1 MDIKGDW
8 KKRAVCG
15 LMVLA
20 MALSLLPTS
29 ILAADTR
36 SVTDNAIK
44 NGSFEQ
50 PVFDDKPSPQWPANQ
65 VPDWHTTASDH
76 LIEFGSK
83 RNGKNAPQLTGNN
96 KEIPDGKQFAELNA
110 DEESTLYQYA
120 TTVGGNV
127 YEWGL
132 SHRGRSGIDQMAVI
146 IGPKQSQIDPATGER
161 IDVDPAKPSKDGK
174 DGRDQFMRMTDWVSQ
189 HESNLKVDIP
199 PTGCTQKITVY
210 SKKFAAKGEFQNDIG
225 DAFSASPSDVYTE
238 KWNVWIIGTNNNAWD
253 NYGTNSSAYA
263 AGKLS
268 YSCRYAVPDGQTE
281 TVFAFCSYSAAGGN
295 TCGNL
300 IDNIHFSLYQTITA
314 AATAGGSGYIIV
326 PTGDKGS
333 EYYEIGSSMSE
344 LVVANGSPITVKVVK
359 PQDSNVQFVGAYVT
373 RQTAKGLEQVFIPV
387 TDKEEWGEEGDTY
400 TYEHRVE
407 EPADI
412 VLVFIKSPTVMYDAN
427 GGQEYVY
434 EPGATEPKN
443 TVSFAEDTGR
453 TKYTSHAAQAPAGC
467 EDTWQFQ
474 GWLLARS
481 KTLLPAEHTVT
492 YDKATDTLTFTDN
505 GSERGSAEGGATLI
519 AQWKW
524 RQRFVTAS
532 RVKDENGKVSADF
545 RENTDCGTV
554 EIVGNEGE
562 SVANNLAAKDYFAS
576 ASERVTVTA
585 TAKAG
590 YEFIG
595 WYQQVD
601 GEKYDLVSSEPTHSY
616 NVSREGVQTIYARF
630 APTHTVTYQWAS
642 VDAGKCP
649 QNTPDPPSP
658 GTVIDGGTYY
668 ISKDFIKDK
677 TTIDGTVK
685 KDGRTVPGK
694 WIFTGWHDGEEDGS
708 SGTGSDIVIQET
720 ELIKV
725 TGDRTLTGFWTFEPE
740 AEHSLSY
747 QFADSGSWSPSGS
760 FAHTEEHYRG
770 ESVTAKA
777 EPDRNQTTDGEDVLA
792 TDNVTLYGDW
802 SFKGWQ
808 RSDTKDKDI
817 VAAGDGFDMPGN
829 DLTLTGQW
837 EFTPYTYT
845 VVYDTG
851 DGKPIRDPKYASYDY
866 AALLGSSKS
875 GLNAPSTG
883 IPFGASIELMG
894 LPAGTEI
901 QNDKYFA
908 GWSLVKPTS
917 DNLDT
922 IQTQGP
928 GDSVGYRKLGITE
941 NGQEVKLYA
950 VYKNKDVATVDFAV
964 NDSNWGDVNPKSGSF
979 TVQNGKV
986 DNKTVS
992 SEATPREGYHFVG
1005 WYEKSDDGKLEP
1017 VNGSAINGTT
1027 LTVTA
1032 AMMQAKLKPLAES
1045 RGENRTPV
1053 LEVRYI
1059 AVFARDS
1066 FTVKFDGN
1074 GDDKEATMKPQ
1085 TFPAPDSEEQLT
1097 TLRKNEFKRPG
1108 YVFTGWAEYPTR
1120 EVGQEERIYA
1130 DEAPFAE
1137 VTIYQGNKIVDGG
1150 TITLYAQWKKLPDV
1164 TILYT
1169 PDPTS
1174 LGTVKLNGAAA
1185 EENDTITVQEGTVY
1199 ESLNPETG
1207 VAQGATAVPG
1217 EGSVFVG
1224 WYDAQDTER
1233 SHPLTVSSTTYTP
1246 KKDSSGRYQEGSYVA
1261 LFRLKQYVLRY
1272 DANATDAVGTMKDQT
1287 FPHGEAYPLK
1297 ECAFSREGYRFVGW
1311 ATESTGKVKYED
1323 QESIKL
1329 EEKFPNLKDDND
1341 EVTLYAV
1348 WEEQSV
1354 TLSYEPND
1362 AELGSVSSALETV
1375 VAVTGTAKG
1384 STAQPKSGAK
1394 FDGWYSADGTLLSK
1408 ELTFV
1413 PTKGAGTVWQGTTY
1427 YAHFSAKRS
1436 PSTPSTPAK
1445 PDETKPTLA
1454 PIPEML
1460 NGEDHYAYLLGYED
1474 GTVRPNG
1481 SISRAEVATVLFRLL
1496 KDDVRMQNLTKDN
1509 AYSDVPDTA
1518 WYAAAVSTLSKMGV
1532 ISGYPDGTF
1541 RPNAPIT
1548 RAEFAAMIARFDE
1561 TAKSADTP
1569 FTDISGHWAENA
1581 IGKAYGNGWVEGS
1594 SKTVFCPESN
1604 LTRAETATL
1613 LNRVLHRLPE
1623 KESDLLANQIVWP
1636 DNPETFWGY
1645 LAIQEATNS
1654 HEYER
1659 KADGVHETQTA
1670 KRENRDWSKE
1680 FEQ

>member
-44 NGSFEQ
+44 NGSFEE
-50 PVFDDKPSPQWPANQ
+50 PAFHDKNSPQWPANN
-65 VPDWHTTASDH
+65 VPDWDTTASDK
-76 LIEFGSK
+76 LIEFGSTRK
-83 RNGKNAPQLTGNN
+83 TGKVPHIWGNPD
-96 KEIPDGKQFAELNA
+96 IPDGDQFAELNA

-120 TTVGGNV
+120 ETVGGNV

-132 SHRGRSGIDQMAVI
+132 SHRGRDGVDQMAVI
-146 IGPKQSQIDPATGER
+146 IGPKQAF
-161 IDVDPAKPSKDGK
+161 DPAKPSADGK
-174 DGRDQFMRMTDWVSQ
+174 DQFMRMTDWVKS
-189 HESNLKVDIP
+189 HAEKLGVKIP
-199 PTGCTQKITVY
+199 VTGCTQKITVY
-210 SKKFAAKGEFQNDIG
+210 SKKFAKNGRFQNDIG
-225 DAFSASPSDVYTE
+225 DAFSASPFGVYTE
-238 KWNVWIIGTNNNAWD
+238 KWNVWIIGTNNNAWG
-253 NYGTNSSAYA
+253 NYGTKSPDYA
-263 AGKLS
+263 AGKLA

-314 AATAGGSGYIIV
+314 AATAGGSGFIGV

-344 LVVANGSPITVKVVK
+344 LVVANGSTITVKAVE
-359 PQDSNVQFVGAYVT
+359 PESDDVQFVGAYVT
-373 RQTAKGLEQVFIPV
+373 RQTQNGLKKEFIPA
-387 TDKEEWGEEGDTY
+387 TSPSWDKVDRTY
-400 TYEHRVE
+400 TYVHPVE

-412 VLVFIKSPTVMYDAN
+412 VLVFVKKPMVIYEAN
-427 GGQEYVY
+427 GGDQYTH
-434 EPGATEPKN
+434 GDNGTNA
-443 TVSFAEDTGR
+443 VSFAQQVSDDGR
-453 TKYTSHAAQAPAGC
+453 KTERLPYESQEATTKTKDGWRF
-467 EDTWQFQ
+467 D
-474 GWLLARS
+474 GWLLAR
-481 KTLLPAEHTVT
+481 KEKVLPAVHTVK
-492 YDKATDTLTFTDN
+492 YDTASETFTFTAADGTN
-505 GSERGSAEGGATLI
+505 EKLHSGGATLI

-532 RVKDENGKVSADF
+532 RVKENGKVSADF

-554 EIVGNEGE
+554 DIVDHVGE
-562 SVANNLAAKDYFAS
+562 SVANNPAAKDYFAS

-585 TAKAG
+585 TAMAG

-601 GEKYDLVSSEPTHSY
+601 GKKYELVSSEPTHSY

-630 APTHTVTYQWAS
+630 APTHTVTYRWTTEE
-642 VDAGKCP
+642 GKCP
-649 QNTPDPPSP
+649 PEEQLDANKISLPEA
-658 GTVIDGGTYY
+658 GTVIAGGTYY
-668 ISKDFIKDK
+668 ISKDLEIGK
-677 TTIDGTVK
+677 TIDGTVTK
-685 KDGRTVPGK
+685 GDRTVPGK
-694 WIFTGWHDGEEDGS
+694 WVFTGWHDGS
-708 SGTGSDIVIQET
+708 SDIVIQET
-720 ELIKV
+720 ELINV
-725 TGDRTLTGFWTFEPE
+725 TEDRTLTGFWTFIPE
-740 AEHSLSY
+740 KEHTLTY
-747 QFADSGSWSPSGS
+747 QFADSTRWSPSGS

-777 EPDRNQTTDGEDVLA
+777 EPAHNRTKDEKGNPIDVL
-792 TDNVTLYGDW
+792 VTGNDVVLYGKW
-802 SFKGWQ
+802 SFDGWK
-808 RSDTKDKDI
+808 RSDNEGDNEGI
-817 VAAGDGFDMPGN
+817 VAAGNRFNMPGN
-829 DLTLTGQW
+829 DLKLTGQW

-845 VVYDTG
+845 VVYDLGNGTKV
-851 DGKPIRDPKYASYDY
+851 DDPNNKNYNYSK
-866 AALLGSSKS
+866 LLGSDKS
-875 GLNAPSTG
+875 GINPLSTGIG
-883 IPFGASIELMG
+883 IPFGASIELME

-901 QNDKYFA
+901 PDDKYFA

-922 IQTQGP
+922 IQTQDP

-964 NDSNWGDVNPKSGSF
+964 NDSNWGDVDPKSGSF
-979 TVQNGKV
+979 TVQNGIV
-986 DNKTVS
+986 DNKTVF

-1005 WYEKSDDGKLEP
+1005 WYEKGAQTP
-1017 VNGSAINGTT
+1017 VSTNAT
-1027 LTVTA
+1027 LTVTSD
-1032 AMMQAKLKPLAES
+1032 MMQKKLPLTGS
-1045 RGENRTPV
+1045 GEENGTPPV
-1053 LEVRYI
+1053 LVVHYV

-1097 TLRKNEFKRPG
+1097 TLRKNAFTRPG

-1120 EVGQEERIYA
+1120 GEGQGRSYD
-1130 DEAPFAE
+1130 DEASFAE
-1137 VTIYQGNKIVDGG
+1137 VTLYRGEQIKDRD
-1150 TITLYAQWKKLPDV
+1150 TITLYAQWERLPDV
-1164 TILYT
+1164 TIFYT
-1169 PDPTS
+1169 PEPTS
-1174 LGTVKLNGAAA
+1174 LGTVKLNGTAAK
-1185 EENDTITVQEGTVY
+1185 ENDTITVQEGTVY

-1207 VAQGATAVPG
+1207 EVQGATAVPG

-1233 SHPLTVSSTTYTP
+1233 SHPLTDGSTTYTP
-1246 KKDSSGRYQEGSYVA
+1246 EKEDSSGRYQKGSYVA
-1261 LFRLKQYVLRY
+1261 LFRLKQYVLHY
-1272 DANATDAVGTMKDQT
+1272 DANAADAVGTMKDQT

-1297 ECAFSREGYRFVGW
+1297 ECAFSREGYRFEGW
-1311 ATESTGKVKYED
+1311 ATEQKGKVKYED
-1323 QESIKL
+1323 QTNIKL
-1329 EEKFPNLKDDND
+1329 DEKFPNLTNDND

-1348 WEEQSV
+1348 WEEQRV

-1375 VAVTGTAKG
+1375 AAVKGTAKG
-1384 STAQPKSGAK
+1384 STAQPKSGAR
-1394 FDGWYSADGTLLSK
+1394 FDGWYSTDGTFLSK

-1413 PTKGAGTVWQGTTY
+1413 PTKKDGAVWQGTTY

-1623 KESDLLANQIVWP
+1623 KESDLLANQIAWP

>member
-8 KKRAVCG
+8 KKRAVSG

-44 NGSFEQ
+44 NGSFEE
-50 PVFDDKPSPQWPANQ
+50 PAFHDKNSPQWPANN
-65 VPDWHTTASDH
+65 VPDWDTTASDK
-76 LIEFGSK
+76 LIEFGSR
-83 RNGKNAPQLTGNN
+83 RNGKDAPQLTGVD
-96 KEIPDGKQFAELNA
+96 KTIPDGSQFAELNA

-132 SHRGRSGIDQMAVI
+132 SHRGREGVDRMAVI
-146 IGPKQSQIDPATGER
+146 IGPKQN
-161 IDVDPAKPSKDGK
+161 VDPAKPSKDGK
-174 DGRDQFMRMTDWVSQ
+174 DGRDQFMRMTDWVRQ
-189 HESNLKVDIP
+189 HASNMADM
-199 PTGCTQKITVY
+199 GCTQKITVY
-210 SKKFAAKGEFQNDIG
+210 SKKFAKNGGFENDIG

-238 KWNVWIIGTNNNAWD
+238 KWNVWIIGTSNTAWG
-253 NYGTNSSAYA
+253 NYGTKSSAYA
-263 AGKLS
+263 AGNLA
-268 YSCRYAVPDGQTE
+268 YSCRYAVPDGQTK
-281 TVFAFCSYSAAGGN
+281 TVFAFCSYSATGGS

-300 IDNIHFSLYQTITA
+300 IDNIHFRLYQTITA
-314 AATAGGSGYIIV
+314 AATAGGSGYIGV
-326 PTGDKGS
+326 PTGNESVLYKINDK
-333 EYYEIGSSMSE
+333 MRE
-344 LVVANGSPITVKVVK
+344 LVVADGSTITVQAVE
-359 PQDSNVQFVGAYVT
+359 PESGDVQFVGAYVT
-373 RQTAKGLEQVFIPV
+373 RWTQSGLVKEFIPA
-387 TDKEEWGEEGDTY
+387 ERWEPAGRTY
-400 TYEHRVE
+400 TYVHPVK

-412 VLVFIKSPTVMYDAN
+412 VLVFVKKPMVIYEAN
-427 GGQEYVY
+427 GGNQYTH
-434 EPGATEPKN
+434 GDNGTNA
-443 TVSFAEDTGR
+443 VSFAQQSGSDGTLTPRGP
-453 TKYTSHAAQAPAGC
+453 YTAQAAETKKDGWRF
-467 EDTWQFQ
+467 D
-474 GWLLARS
+474 GWLLPR
-481 KTLLPAEHTVT
+481 KDKVLPAVHTVS
-492 YDKATDTLTFTDN
+492 YDAERETFTFAAN
-505 GSERGSAEGGATLI
+505 GETTELESVGATLI
-519 AQWKW
+519 AQWRW

-554 EIVGNEGE
+554 EIVGNVGE
-562 SVANNLAAKDYFAS
+562 SVANNPAAKDYFAS

-585 TAKAG
+585 AANAG

-601 GEKYDLVSSEPTHSY
+601 GNKYELVSSKPTHSY

-630 APTHTVTYQWAS
+630 APTHTVRYWWTK
-642 VDAGKCP
+642 DIGKCP
-649 QNTPDPPSP
+649 PEELLDANNISRPKD

-668 ISKDFIKDK
+668 ISKDLKIGK
-677 TTIDGTVK
+677 TIDGTVR

-694 WIFTGWHDGEEDGS
+694 WVFTGWRDENK
-708 SGTGSDIVIQET
+708 DIREM
-720 ELIKV
+720 ELINV
-725 TGDRTLTGFWTFEPE
+725 TADRVLTGYWTFEPE

-747 QFADSGSWSPSGS
+747 QFADKNRWSPSGS
-760 FAHTEEHYRG
+760 FELTENYYRG
-770 ESVTAKA
+770 ESVTAQA
-777 EPDRNQTTDGEDVLA
+777 EPDRNQAKDEEGNPIDVLA
-792 TDNVTLYGDW
+792 TDKVTLYGDW
-802 SFKGWQ
+802 LFKGWQ
-808 RSDTKDKDI
+808 RSDKEDNAKDAMISTKE
-817 VAAGDGFDMPGN
+817 VFSMPGN

-851 DGKPIRDPKYASYDY
+851 DGKPISDPKYASYDY

-875 GLNAPSTG
+875 GLNAPTG
-883 IPFGASIELMG
+883 IPFGASIELME
-894 LPAGTEI
+894 LPAETKI
-901 QNDKYFA
+901 PDDKYFA
-908 GWSLVKPTS
+908 GWSRMNPEDKTDEEINALPTQS
-917 DNLDT
+917 
-922 IQTQGP
+922 P
-928 GDSVGYRKLGITE
+928 GIFVNDRDFEVGNSGEQVT
-941 NGQEVKLYA
+941 LYA
-950 VYKNKDVATVDFAV
+950 IYKTYDVATVEFDAETGGSV
-964 NDSNWGDVNPKSGSF
+964 TSRSGSF
-979 TVQNGKV
+979 KV
-986 DNKTVS
+986 KDGDVLQEQRVS
-992 SEATPREGYHFVG
+992 STATPREGYHFVG
-1005 WYEKSDDGKLEP
+1005 WYEKEAQGGLSLVSK
-1017 VNGSAINGTT
+1017 NAM
-1027 LTVTA
+1027 LTVTSD
-1032 AMMQAKLKPLAES
+1032 MMQEKQ
-1045 RGENRTPV
+1045 ENGTPV
-1053 LEVRYI
+1053 LVVHYV

-1074 GDDKEATMKPQ
+1074 GDDVTGEMLPQ
-1085 TFPAPDSEEQLT
+1085 TFHDPDSEDQPT

-1108 YVFTGWAEYPTR
+1108 YVFTGWVEYRTR
-1120 EVGQEERIYA
+1120 EEGQEERIYA

-1137 VTIYQGNKIVDGG
+1137 VTIYQGKQIKDGG
-1150 TITLYAQWKKLPDV
+1150 SITLYAQWEKLADV
-1164 TILYT
+1164 TIFYT
-1169 PDPTS
+1169 PEPTS
-1174 LGTVKLNGAAA
+1174 LGTVKLNGTAAK
-1185 EENDTITVQEGTVY
+1185 ENDTITVQEGTVY
-1199 ESLNPETG
+1199 EQLNPETG
-1207 VAQGATAVPG
+1207 EVQGATAVPG

-1224 WYDAQDTER
+1224 WYDARDTER
-1233 SHPLTVSSTTYTP
+1233 SNLLIDSTTYTP
-1246 KKDSSGRYQEGSYVA
+1246 EKDSGRYQEGSYVA
-1261 LFRLKQYVLRY
+1261 LFRLKQYVLHY
-1272 DANATDAVGTMKDQT
+1272 NANAADAVGTMKDQT

-1297 ECAFSREGYRFVGW
+1297 ECAFRREGYRFVGW
-1311 ATESTGKVKYED
+1311 ATEQKGEVKYED
-1323 QESIKL
+1323 QKSIKL
-1329 EEKFPNLKDDND
+1329 DEEFSNLKDDND
-1341 EVTLYAV
+1341 EVYLYAV
-1348 WEEQSV
+1348 WQEQRV

-1362 AELGSVSSALETV
+1362 AELGSVSSASETV
-1375 VAVTGTAKG
+1375 AAVTDTAKG
-1384 STAQPKSGAK
+1384 STAQAKSGAR
-1394 FDGWYSADGTLLSK
+1394 FDGWYSTDGTFLSK

-1413 PTKGAGTVWQGTTY
+1413 PTKKDGAVWQGTTY

-1509 AYSDVPDTA
+1509 AYSDVSDTA

-1623 KESDLLANQIVWP
+1623 KESDLLANQIAWP

-1659 KADGVHETQTA
+1659 KADGVHETQTV

>member
-76 LIEFGSK
+76 LIEFGSS
-83 RNGKNAPQLTGNN
+83 RNGNDAPQLTGYD
-96 KEIPDGKQFAELNA
+96 KTIPDGHQFAELNA

-132 SHRGRSGIDQMAVI
+132 SHRGREGDDHMALI
-146 IGPKQSQIDPATGER
+146 IGPKQDE
-161 IDVDPAKPSKDGK
+161 KPDKPNKAGK
-174 DGRDQFMRMTDWVSQ
+174 DQFMRMTDWVKS
-189 HESNLKVDIP
+189 HAEKLGVNIP
-199 PTGCTQKITVY
+199 VTGCTQKITVY
-210 SKKFAAKGEFQNDIG
+210 SKKFAANGGFQNDIG

-238 KWNVWIIGTNNNAWD
+238 KWNVWIIGTSNTAWG
-253 NYGTNSSAYA
+253 NYGTKSPAYA
-263 AGKLS
+263 AGNLA

-281 TVFAFCSYSAAGGN
+281 TVFAFCSYSAA
-295 TCGNL
+295 TSDKTLGNL

-314 AATAGGSGYIIV
+314 AATAGGSGYIGV
-326 PTGDKGS
+326 STGDEGS

-344 LVVANGSPITVKVVK
+344 LVVANGSTIKVKAVK
-359 PQDSNVQFVGAYVT
+359 PKDSNVQFVGAYVT

-412 VLVFIKSPTVMYDAN
+412 VLVFVKKPMVIYEAN
-427 GGQEYVY
+427 GGEYTH
-434 EPGATEPKN
+434 GDNGTNA
-443 TVSFAEDTGR
+443 VSFAQQAGSDGTLTPR
-453 TKYTSHAAQAPAGC
+453 DPYTAQAATTTKDGWKF
-467 EDTWQFQ
+467 D
-474 GWLLARS
+474 GWLLPR
-481 KTLLPAEHTVT
+481 KHKVLPAVHTVS
-492 YDKATDTLTFTDN
+492 YDAESETFTFTAN
-505 GSERGSAEGGATLI
+505 GETTELESVGATLI

-554 EIVGNEGE
+554 EIVGNVGE
-562 SVANNLAAKDYFAS
+562 SVANNPAAKDYFAS

-585 TAKAG
+585 TANAG
-590 YEFIG
+590 YEFMG

-601 GEKYDLVSSEPTHSY
+601 GEYDLVSSKPTHSY
-616 NVSREGVQTIYARF
+616 TVSREGVQTIYARF
-630 APTHTVTYQWAS
+630 APTHTVTYRWAS

-649 QNTPDPPSP
+649 PNKPKLPSP

-677 TTIDGTVK
+677 TTIDGTVT

-694 WIFTGWHDGEEDGS
+694 WVFTGWHDGKEDGS
-708 SGTGSDIVIQET
+708 SGNDVDIVIRET

-725 TGDRTLTGFWTFEPE
+725 TGDRTLTGFWTFIPE
-740 AEHSLSY
+740 KEHTLTY
-747 QFADSGSWSPSGS
+747 QFADNTRWSPSGS
-760 FAHTEEHYRG
+760 FAQTEEHYRG
-770 ESVTAKA
+770 ESVKA
-777 EPDRNQTTDGEDVLA
+777 ASEPARNQTTDEEGNPIDVLA
-792 TDNVTLYGDW
+792 TGKVTLYGDW

-808 RSDTKDKDI
+808 RSDNDSTI
-817 VAAGDGFDMPGN
+817 AAGRGFNMPGN

-851 DGKPIRDPKYASYDY
+851 DGMPISDPKYASYDY
-866 AALLGSSKS
+866 AALLGSSKP
-875 GLNAPSTG
+875 GLNASSTDIG
-883 IPFGASIELMG
+883 IPFGASIKLME

-901 QNDKYFA
+901 PDDKYFA
-908 GWSLVKPTS
+908 GWSLVDPTNA
-917 DNLDT
+917 DLGT
-922 IQTQGP
+922 IETQDP
-928 GDSVGYRKLGITE
+928 GDSVGYRKLGITA
-941 NGQEVKLYA
+941 NKQVVTLYA

-964 NDSNWGDVNPKSGSF
+964 NDSNWGDVDTKGGSF

-986 DNKTVS
+986 DEKEVS
-992 SEATPREGYHFVG
+992 STATPRDGYHFVG
-1005 WYEKSDDGKLEP
+1005 WYEKSAQGRLSL
-1017 VNGSAINGTT
+1017 VNKDAK

-1032 AMMQAKLKPLAES
+1032 AMMQEKLNSLTEKL
-1045 RGENRTPV
+1045 V
-1053 LEVRYI
+1053 VHYV

-1066 FTVKFDGN
+1066 FTVKFDPNVALDAEGKSDVT
-1074 GDDKEATMKPQ
+1074 GEMPPQ
-1085 TFPAPDSEEQLT
+1085 TFHDPDSEEQPT

-1120 EVGQEERIYA
+1120 GEGQGRSYD
-1130 DEAPFAE
+1130 DEASFAE
-1137 VTIYQGNKIVDGG
+1137 VTIYQKKQINNGD
-1150 TITLYAQWKKLPDV
+1150 TITLYAQWERLPDV
-1164 TILYT
+1164 TIFYT
-1169 PDPTS
+1169 PEPTS
-1174 LGTVKLNGAAA
+1174 LGTVKLNGTAAK
-1185 EENDTITVQEGTVY
+1185 ENDTITVQEGTVY

-1207 VAQGATAVPG
+1207 EVQGATAVPG

-1233 SHPLTVSSTTYTP
+1233 SNLLTGSTAYTP
-1246 KKDSSGRYQEGSYVA
+1246 EKDLSGRYRDGSYVA
-1261 LFRLKQYVLRY
+1261 LFRLKQYVLHY
-1272 DANATDAVGTMKDQT
+1272 DANVTDAVGTMKDQT

-1311 ATESTGKVKYED
+1311 ATKPEGGEVKYED
-1323 QESIKL
+1323 QTNIKL
-1329 EEKFPNLKDDND
+1329 DEEFPNLTNDN
-1341 EVTLYAV
+1341 EGVTLYAV

-1362 AELGSVSSALETV
+1362 AELGSVSSASEP
-1375 VAVTGTAKG
+1375 VAAVKGTAKG
-1384 STAQPKSGAK
+1384 STAQPKSGAR
-1394 FDGWYSADGTLLSK
+1394 FDGWYSADGALLSK

-1413 PTKGAGTVWQGTTY
+1413 PTKKDGAVWQGTTY

-1509 AYSDVPDTA
+1509 AYSDVSDTA

>member
-8 KKRAVCG
+8 KKRAVSG
-15 LMVLA
+15 LMVLV

-50 PVFDDKPSPQWPANQ
+50 PAFHDKSSPQWDANN
-65 VPDWHTTASDH
+65 VPDWSTTASDQ
-76 LIEFGSK
+76 LIEFGSTRK
-83 RNGKNAPQLTGNN
+83 
-96 KEIPDGKQFAELNA
+96 DGTVPHIVGEPNLQDSGCQFAELNA

-120 TTVGGNV
+120 ETVGGNV

-132 SHRGRSGIDQMAVI
+132 SHRGRDGVDQMAVI
-146 IGPKQSQIDPATGER
+146 IGPKQDDDP
-161 IDVDPAKPSKDGK
+161 DKPSADGK
-174 DGRDQFMRMTDWVSQ
+174 DQFMRMTDWVRQ
-189 HESNLKVDIP
+189 HASEMGVTVYG
-199 PTGCTQKITVY
+199 TGCTQKITVY
-210 SKKFAAKGEFQNDIG
+210 SKKFAKKGGFQNDIG

-238 KWNVWIIGTNNNAWD
+238 KWNVWIIGTSNNAWG
-253 NYGTNSSAYA
+253 NYGTKSPAYA
-263 AGKLS
+263 AGNLA

-300 IDNIHFSLYQTITA
+300 IDNIHFRLYQTITA
-314 AATAGGSGYIIV
+314 AATAGGSGYIGV
-326 PTGDKGS
+326 STGDEDESVLYK
-333 EYYEIGSSMSE
+333 IDDKMRE
-344 LVVANGSPITVKVVK
+344 LVVADGSTITVQAVE
-359 PQDSNVQFVGAYVT
+359 PDNDVQFVGAYVT
-373 RQTAKGLEQVFIPV
+373 RQTQNGLKKEFIPA
-387 TDKEEWGEEGDTY
+387 TSPSWDKVDRTY
-400 TYEHRVE
+400 TYEHPVE

-412 VLVFIKSPTVMYDAN
+412 VLVFVKKPMVIYEAN
-427 GGQEYVY
+427 GGNRYTY
-434 EPGATEPKN
+434 GDNGTNA
-443 TVSFAEDTGR
+443 VSFAPQVNGDGSTTER
-453 TKYTSHAAQAPAGC
+453 APYDSKEATTAKDGWKF
-467 EDTWQFQ
+467 D
-474 GWLLARS
+474 GWLLARNN
-481 KTLLPAEHTVT
+481 KVLPAVHTVK
-492 YDKATDTLTFTDN
+492 YDTASETFTFTADD
-505 GSERGSAEGGATLI
+505 GTKETLESGGATLI

-532 RVKDENGKVSADF
+532 RVKDKDGMVSADIQ
-545 RENTDCGTV
+545 ENTACGSITV
-554 EIVGNEGE
+554 TSDGAAVKTETTEAVTDYYSQANEKIT
-562 SVANNLAAKDYFAS
+562 A
-576 ASERVTVTA
+576 TA
-585 TAKAG
+585 TAKNG
-590 YEFIG
+590 YRFVG
-595 WYQQVD
+595 WYQQLD
-601 GEKYDLVSSEPTHSY
+601 GDTYQFISNQETYTYTAKA
-616 NVSREGVQTIYARF
+616 EGVQTVYARF
-630 APTHTVTYQWAS
+630 APTHTVKYRWAS

-649 QNTPDPPSP
+649 PEEQRNANKISRPKD

-668 ISKDFIKDK
+668 ISKDLKIGK
-677 TTIDGTVK
+677 TIDGTVK

-694 WIFTGWHDGEEDGS
+694 WAFTGWHDGEEDGS
-708 SGTGSDIVIQET
+708 SGNDVDIVIRET

-725 TGDRTLTGFWTFEPE
+725 KGDRTLTGFWTFIPE
-740 AEHSLSY
+740 KEHTLTY
-747 QFADSGSWSPSGS
+747 QFADNTRWSPSGS

-808 RSDTKDKDI
+808 RSDNDSTI
-817 VAAGDGFDMPGN
+817 AAGRGFDMPGN

-845 VVYDTG
+845 VVYDLGNGRTVA
-851 DGKPIRDPKYASYDY
+851 DPNNENYNYSK
-866 AALLGSSKS
+866 LLGSSKP
-875 GLNAPSTG
+875 GLNASSTDIG
-883 IPFGASIELMG
+883 IPFGASIELME

-901 QNDKYFA
+901 PDDKYFA
-908 GWSLVKPTS
+908 GWSIVDPTNA
-917 DNLDT
+917 DLGT
-922 IQTQGP
+922 IEMQAP
-928 GDSVGYRKLGITE
+928 GDSVEYRKLGITKDKRK
-941 NGQEVKLYA
+941 VTLYA
-950 VYKNKDVATVDFAV
+950 VYKNKDMATVDFAV

-979 TVQNGKV
+979 MVQNGKV
-986 DNKTVS
+986 DEGTVS
-992 SEATPREGYHFVG
+992 STAAPREGYHFVG
-1005 WYEKSDDGKLEP
+1005 WYEKGALTP
-1017 VNGSAINGTT
+1017 VSTDAT
-1027 LTVTA
+1027 LTVTT
-1032 AMMQAKLKPLAES
+1032 AMMQAKLDLLTKN
-1045 RGENRTPV
+1045 GTPV
-1053 LEVRYI
+1053 VLVVHYV

-1066 FTVKFDGN
+1066 FTVEFEPNVALDAEGKSDVTGEMPPQKFHDPKSK
-1074 GDDKEATMKPQ
+1074 D
-1085 TFPAPDSEEQLT
+1085 QLT

-1120 EVGQEERIYA
+1120 EEGKGRTYA

-1137 VTIYQGNKIVDGG
+1137 VTTYQGNKIEDGK
-1150 TITLYAQWKKLPDV
+1150 TITLYAQWEELADV
-1164 TILYT
+1164 TIFYT
-1169 PDPTS
+1169 PEPTS
-1174 LGTVKLNGAAA
+1174 LGTVKLNGTAAK
-1185 EENDTITVQEGTVY
+1185 ENDTITVQEGTVY
-1199 ESLNPETG
+1199 EQLNPETG
-1207 VAQGATAVPG
+1207 EVQGATAVPG
-1217 EGSVFVG
+1217 KGSVFVG

-1233 SHPLTVSSTTYTP
+1233 SHPLTDGSTTYTP
-1246 KKDSSGRYQEGSYVA
+1246 EKEDSSGRYQKGSYVA
-1261 LFRLKQYVLRY
+1261 LFRLKQYVLHY
-1272 DANATDAVGTMKDQT
+1272 NANAADAVGTMEDQT
-1287 FPHGEAYPLK
+1287 FPHGEAYPLT
-1297 ECAFSREGYRFVGW
+1297 ECAFRREGYRFVGW
-1311 ATESTGKVKYED
+1311 ATKPEGGEVKYKD
-1323 QESIKL
+1323 QTNIKL
-1329 EEKFPNLKDDND
+1329 DEEFPNLKDDNKG
-1341 EVTLYAV
+1341 VTLYAV

-1362 AELGSVSSALETV
+1362 AELGSVSSASEPV
-1375 VAVTGTAKG
+1375 DAVTGTAKG
-1384 STAQPKSGAK
+1384 STAQAKSGAR

-1413 PTKGAGTVWQGTTY
+1413 PTKGDGAVWQGTTY
-1427 YAHFSAKRS
+1427 YAYFSAKRS

>member
-1 MDIKGDW
+1 MLYKI
-8 KKRAVCG
+8 
-15 LMVLA
+15 
-20 MALSLLPTS
+20 
-29 ILAADTR
+29 
-36 SVTDNAIK
+36 
-44 NGSFEQ
+44 
-50 PVFDDKPSPQWPANQ
+50 DDK
-65 VPDWHTTASDH
+65 
-76 LIEFGSK
+76 
-83 RNGKNAPQLTGNN
+83 
-96 KEIPDGKQFAELNA
+96 
-110 DEESTLYQYA
+110 
-120 TTVGGNV
+120 
-127 YEWGL
+127 
-132 SHRGRSGIDQMAVI
+132 
-146 IGPKQSQIDPATGER
+146 
-161 IDVDPAKPSKDGK
+161 
-174 DGRDQFMRMTDWVSQ
+174 MR
-189 HESNLKVDIP
+189 
-199 PTGCTQKITVY
+199 
-210 SKKFAAKGEFQNDIG
+210 
-225 DAFSASPSDVYTE
+225 
-238 KWNVWIIGTNNNAWD
+238 
-253 NYGTNSSAYA
+253 
-263 AGKLS
+263 
-268 YSCRYAVPDGQTE
+268 
-281 TVFAFCSYSAAGGN
+281 
-295 TCGNL
+295 
-300 IDNIHFSLYQTITA
+300 
-314 AATAGGSGYIIV
+314 
-326 PTGDKGS
+326 
-333 EYYEIGSSMSE
+333 E
-344 LVVANGSPITVKVVK
+344 LVVADGSTITVQAVE
-359 PQDSNVQFVGAYVT
+359 PDNDVQFVGAYVT
-373 RQTAKGLEQVFIPV
+373 RQTQNGLKKEFIPA
-387 TDKEEWGEEGDTY
+387 TSPSWDKVDRTY
-400 TYEHRVE
+400 TYEHPVE

-412 VLVFIKSPTVMYDAN
+412 VLVFVKKPMVIYEAN
-427 GGQEYVY
+427 GGDQYTH
-434 EPGATEPKN
+434 GDNGTNA
-443 TVSFAEDTGR
+443 VSFAQQVSDDGSKTERLPYESQEAT
-453 TKYTSHAAQAPAGC
+453 TKTKDGWRF
-467 EDTWQFQ
+467 D
-474 GWLLARS
+474 GWLLAR
-481 KTLLPAEHTVT
+481 KEKVLPAVHTVS
-492 YDKATDTLTFTDN
+492 YDTASETFTFTADD
-505 GSERGSAEGGATLI
+505 GTKETLESGGATLI

-532 RVKDENGKVSADF
+532 RVKDADGKVSADF
-545 RENTDCGTV
+545 RENTECGTV

-562 SVANNLAAKDYFAS
+562 SVANNPAAKDYFAS

-585 TAKAG
+585 AANAG

-601 GEKYDLVSSEPTHSY
+601 GKKYELVSSEPTHSY
-616 NVSREGVQTIYARF
+616 TVSREGVQTIYARF

-642 VDAGKCP
+642 VAAGKCP

-677 TTIDGTVK
+677 TTIDGTVT

-694 WIFTGWHDGEEDGS
+694 WVFTGWHDGKEDGS
-708 SGTGSDIVIQET
+708 SGNDVDIVIRET

-725 TGDRTLTGFWTFEPE
+725 TGDRTLTGFWTFIPE
-740 AEHSLSY
+740 KEHTLTY
-747 QFADSGSWSPSGS
+747 QFADNTRWSPSGS
-760 FAHTEEHYRG
+760 FELTENYYRG
-770 ESVTAKA
+770 ESVTAQA
-777 EPDRNQTTDGEDVLA
+777 EPDRNQTTDEEGNPIDVLV
-792 TDNVTLYGDW
+792 TGNVTLYGDW
-802 SFKGWQ
+802 SFNGWK
-808 RSDTKDKDI
+808 RSDNDSTI
-817 VAAGDGFDMPGN
+817 AAGRGFNMPGK

-851 DGKPIRDPKYASYDY
+851 DGKPISDPKYASYDY
-866 AALLGSSKS
+866 VALLGSSKS
-875 GLNAPSTG
+875 GLNAPTG
-883 IPFGASIELMG
+883 IPFGASIELME
-894 LPAGTEI
+894 LPDGTKI
-901 QNDKYFA
+901 PNDKYFA
-908 GWSLVKPTS
+908 GWSIVDPTNA
-917 DNLDT
+917 DLGT
-922 IQTQGP
+922 IETQAP
-928 GDSVGYRKLGITE
+928 GDSVGYRKLGITKDKRK
-941 NGQEVKLYA
+941 VTLYA
-950 VYKNKDVATVDFAV
+950 VYKNKDMATVDFAV

-979 TVQNGKV
+979 MVQNGKV
-986 DNKTVS
+986 DEGTVS
-992 SEATPREGYHFVG
+992 STAAPRDGYHFVG
-1005 WYEKSDDGKLEP
+1005 WYEESDDGKLEP

-1045 RGENRTPV
+1045 REENRTPV

-1150 TITLYAQWKKLPDV
+1150 TITLYAQWEKLSDV
-1164 TILYT
+1164 IISYT
-1169 PDPTS
+1169 PEPTS
-1174 LGTVKLNGAAA
+1174 LGTVKLNPTESNELGPQ
-1185 EENDTITVQEGTVY
+1185 DGMVS

-1224 WYDAQDTER
+1224 WYDEQGKHLPTDG
-1233 SHPLTVSSTTYTP
+1233 TTYTP
-1246 KKDSSGRYQEGSYVA
+1246 EKDSSGRYQEGSYVA

-1272 DANATDAVGTMKDQT
+1272 DANGGTGTMEDQT
-1287 FPHGEAYPLK
+1287 FPHGQAHPLEK
-1297 ECAFSREGYRFVGW
+1297 CAFSREGYSFVGW
-1311 ATESTGKVKYED
+1311 ATEQEGKVKYED
-1323 QESIKL
+1323 QKSIKL
-1329 EEKFPNLKDDND
+1329 DEEFPNLTNDND
-1341 EVTLYAV
+1341 EVYLYAV

-1362 AELGSVSSALETV
+1362 AELGSVSKASETV
-1375 VAVTGTAKG
+1375 DAVTGTAKG
-1384 STAQPKSGAK
+1384 STAQPKSGAR
-1394 FDGWYSADGTLLSK
+1394 FDGWYSADGALLSK

-1413 PTKGAGTVWQGTTY
+1413 PTKKDGAVWQGTTY

-1509 AYSDVPDTA
+1509 AYSDVSDTA

>member
-76 LIEFGSK
+76 LIEFGSS
-83 RNGKNAPQLTGNN
+83 RNGNDAPQLTGYD
-96 KEIPDGKQFAELNA
+96 KTIPDGHQFAELNA

-132 SHRGRSGIDQMAVI
+132 SHRGREGVDRMAVI
-146 IGPKQSQIDPATGER
+146 IGPKQN
-161 IDVDPAKPSKDGK
+161 VDPAKPSKDGK
-174 DGRDQFMRMTDWVSQ
+174 DGRDQFMRMTDWVKS
-189 HESNLKVDIP
+189 HAEKLGVNIP
-199 PTGCTQKITVY
+199 VTGCTQKITVY
-210 SKKFAAKGEFQNDIG
+210 SKKFAANGGFQNDIG

-238 KWNVWIIGTNNNAWD
+238 KWNVWIIGTSNTAWG
-253 NYGTNSSAYA
+253 NYGTKSSAYA
-263 AGKLS
+263 AGNLA
-268 YSCRYAVPDGQTE
+268 YSCRYAVPDGQTK
-281 TVFAFCSYSAAGGN
+281 TVFAFCSYSAATSN
-295 TCGNL
+295 KTLGNL

-314 AATAGGSGYIIV
+314 AATAGGSGYIGV
-326 PTGDKGS
+326 PTGNESVLYKIDDK
-333 EYYEIGSSMSE
+333 MRE
-344 LVVANGSPITVKVVK
+344 LVVANGSTIKVKAVK
-359 PQDSNVQFVGAYVT
+359 PKDSNVQFVGAYVT

-387 TDKEEWGEEGDTY
+387 ADKGWREEGDTY

-412 VLVFIKSPTVMYDAN
+412 VLVFVKKPMVIYEAKGGDRYIYGDN
-427 GGQEYVY
+427 GTN
-434 EPGATEPKN
+434 A
-443 TVSFAEDTGR
+443 VSFAPQVSGDGSTTARGPYES
-453 TKYTSHAAQAPAGC
+453 KAATTAKDGWKF
-467 EDTWQFQ
+467 D
-474 GWLLARS
+474 GWLLPR
-481 KTLLPAEHTVT
+481 KNKVLPAVHTVS
-492 YDKATDTLTFTDN
+492 YDAERETFTFAAN
-505 GSERGSAEGGATLI
+505 GETTELESGGATLI

-532 RVKDENGKVSADF
+532 RVKDKDGMVSADIQ
-545 RENTDCGTV
+545 ENTACGSITV
-554 EIVGNEGE
+554 TSDGAAVKTETTEAVTDYYSQANEKIT
-562 SVANNLAAKDYFAS
+562 A
-576 ASERVTVTA
+576 TA
-585 TAKAG
+585 TAKNG
-590 YEFIG
+590 YRFVG
-595 WYQQVD
+595 WYQQLD
-601 GEKYDLVSSEPTHSY
+601 GDTYQFVSNQATY
-616 NVSREGVQTIYARF
+616 TYTAKAEGVQTIYARF
-630 APTHTVTYQWAS
+630 APTHTVTYPWTTEE
-642 VDAGKCP
+642 GKCP
-649 QNTPDPPSP
+649 PEELLNKNGISLPET
-658 GTVIDGGTYY
+658 GTVVDGGTYY
-668 ISKDFIKDK
+668 ISKDLEINK
-677 TTIDGTVK
+677 TIDGTGTI
-685 KDGRTVPGK
+685 DDRTVPGK
-694 WIFTGWHDGEEDGS
+694 WVFTGWRSGE
-708 SGTGSDIVIQET
+708 SGDSDIRET

-725 TGDRTLTGFWTFEPE
+725 KGDRTLTGFWTFIPE
-740 AEHSLSY
+740 KEHTLTY
-747 QFADSGSWSPSGS
+747 QFADNTRWSPSGS
-760 FAHTEEHYRG
+760 FELTENYYRG
-770 ESVTAKA
+770 ESVTAQA
-777 EPDRNQTTDGEDVLA
+777 EPAHNRTKDEEGNPIDVLA
-792 TDNVTLYGDW
+792 TGNNVVLYGKW
-802 SFKGWQ
+802 SFDGWK
-808 RSDTKDKDI
+808 RSDNDSTI
-817 VAAGDGFDMPGN
+817 AAGRGFNMPGK

-851 DGKPIRDPKYASYDY
+851 DGKPISDPKYASYDY

-875 GLNAPSTG
+875 GLNAPTG
-883 IPFGASIELMG
+883 IPFGASIELME
-894 LPAGTEI
+894 LPDGTKI
-901 QNDKYFA
+901 PNDKYFA
-908 GWSLVKPTS
+908 GWSIVDPTNA
-917 DNLDT
+917 DLGT
-922 IQTQGP
+922 IETQAP
-928 GDSVGYRKLGITE
+928 GDSVGYRKLGITKDKRK
-941 NGQEVKLYA
+941 VTLYA
-950 VYKNKDVATVDFAV
+950 VYKNKDMATVDFAV
-964 NDSNWGDVNPKSGSF
+964 NDSNWGDVDTKSGSF
-979 TVQNGKV
+979 MVQNGKV
-986 DNKTVS
+986 DEGTVS
-992 SEATPREGYHFVG
+992 STAAPRDGYHFVG
-1005 WYEKSDDGKLEP
+1005 WYEESDDGKLEP

-1066 FTVKFDGN
+1066 FTVEFDGN

-1130 DEAPFAE
+1130 DEASFAE

-1150 TITLYAQWKKLPDV
+1150 TITLYAQWERLADV
-1164 TILYT
+1164 TIFYT
-1169 PDPTS
+1169 PEPTS
-1174 LGTVKLNGAAA
+1174 LGTVKLNPTESNELGPQ
-1185 EENDTITVQEGTVY
+1185 DGMVS
-1199 ESLNPETG
+1199 ESLNPEIDT
-1207 VAQGATAVPG
+1207 ARGATAVPG

-1233 SHPLTVSSTTYTP
+1233 ENSLTDGKTYTP
-1246 KKDSSGRYQEGSYVA
+1246 EKDLSGRYQDGSYVA

-1272 DANATDAVGTMKDQT
+1272 DANGGTGTMKDQT

-1348 WEEQSV
+1348 WKEQSV

-1375 VAVTGTAKG
+1375 DAVTGTAKG
-1384 STAQPKSGAK
+1384 SIAQPKSGAR

-1413 PTKGAGTVWQGTTY
+1413 PTKGDGAVWQGTTY
-1427 YAHFSAKRS
+1427 YAYFSAKRS

-1509 AYSDVPDTA
+1509 AYSDVSDTA

>member
-8 KKRAVCG
+8 KKRAVSG

-50 PVFDDKPSPQWPANQ
+50 PVFDDKPSPQWPANL

-76 LIEFGSK
+76 LIEFGSTRK
-83 RNGKNAPQLTGNN
+83 NGTVPHIWGKPHLQD
-96 KEIPDGKQFAELNA
+96 DGYQFAELNA
-110 DEESTLYQYA
+110 KQESTLYQYA
-120 TTVGGNV
+120 ETVGGNV

-132 SHRGRSGIDQMAVI
+132 SHRGREGVDHMALI
-146 IGPKQSQIDPATGER
+146 IGPKQNF
-161 IDVDPAKPSKDGK
+161 DPAKPSE

-189 HESNLKVDIP
+189 HASGMADM
-199 PTGCTQKITVY
+199 GCTQKITVY
-210 SKKFAAKGEFQNDIG
+210 SKKFAANGEFQNDIG

-238 KWNVWIIGTNNNAWD
+238 KWNVWIIGTNNNAWG
-253 NYGTNSSAYA
+253 NYGTNSSDYA
-263 AGKLS
+263 EGKLA
-268 YSCRYAVPDGQTE
+268 YSCRYAVPDGQTK
-281 TVFAFCSYSAAGGN
+281 TVFAFCSYSAA
-295 TCGNL
+295 TSDKTLGNL

-314 AATAGGSGYIIV
+314 AATAGGSGFIIV
-326 PTGDKGS
+326 PTGDEGS

-344 LVVANGSPITVKVVK
+344 LVVANGSTIKVKAVK
-359 PQDSNVQFVGAYVT
+359 PKDSNVQFVGAYVT

-412 VLVFIKSPTVMYDAN
+412 VLVFVKKPMVIYEAN
-427 GGQEYVY
+427 GGEYTH
-434 EPGATEPKN
+434 GDNGTNA
-443 TVSFAEDTGR
+443 VSFAQQAGSGGVLTPRGP
-453 TKYTSHAAQAPAGC
+453 YTAQAAETTKDGWRF
-467 EDTWQFQ
+467 D
-474 GWLLARS
+474 GWLLPQNNN
-481 KTLLPAEHTVT
+481 KVLPAVHTVS
-492 YDKATDTLTFTDN
+492 YDAESETFTFTAN
-505 GSERGSAEGGATLI
+505 GETTELESVGATLI

-554 EIVGNEGE
+554 EIVGNVGE
-562 SVANNLAAKDYFAS
+562 SVANNPAAKDYFAS

-585 TAKAG
+585 AANAG
-590 YEFIG
+590 YEFMG

-601 GEKYDLVSSEPTHSY
+601 GNKYELVSSKPTHSY

-642 VDAGKCP
+642 VAAGKCP

-677 TTIDGTVK
+677 TTIDGTVT

-694 WIFTGWHDGEEDGS
+694 WVFTGWHDGKEDGS
-708 SGTGSDIVIQET
+708 SGNDVDIVIRET

-725 TGDRTLTGFWTFEPE
+725 TGDRTLTGFWTFIPE
-740 AEHSLSY
+740 KEHMLTY
-747 QFADSGSWSPSGS
+747 QFADSARWSPSGS
-760 FAHTEEHYRG
+760 FELTENYYRG
-770 ESVTAKA
+770 ESVTAQA

-808 RSDTKDKDI
+808 RSDNDSTI
-817 VAAGDGFDMPGN
+817 AAGRGFDMPGN
-829 DLTLTGQW
+829 NLTLTGQW

-883 IPFGASIELMG
+883 IPFGASIELME

-901 QNDKYFA
+901 PNDKYFA
-908 GWSLVKPTS
+908 GWSLTNPKDKTDVQINALPTQS
-917 DNLDT
+917 
-922 IQTQGP
+922 P
-928 GDSVGYRKLGITE
+928 GIFVNDRDFEVGNSGEQVT
-941 NGQEVKLYA
+941 LYA
-950 VYKNKDVATVDFAV
+950 IYKTYDVATVEFDAETGGSV
-964 NDSNWGDVNPKSGSF
+964 TSRSGSF
-979 TVQNGKV
+979 NVKDGDVLQEQR
-986 DNKTVS
+986 VS
-992 SEATPREGYHFVG
+992 STATPREGYHFVG
-1005 WYEKSDDGKLEP
+1005 WYEKGALTP
-1017 VNGSAINGTT
+1017 VSTDAT
-1027 LTVTA
+1027 LTVTSD
-1032 AMMQAKLKPLAES
+1032 MMQAKLPLTGS
-1045 RGENRTPV
+1045 GWENGTPV
-1053 LEVRYI
+1053 VLVVHYV

-1066 FTVKFDGN
+1066 FTVEFNRN
-1074 GDDKEATMKPQ
+1074 GDDVTGEMPPQ
-1085 TFPAPDSEEQLT
+1085 TFHDPKSEDQPT
-1097 TLRKNEFKRPG
+1097 MLRKNEFKRPG

-1120 EVGQEERIYA
+1120 GDGQERIYA

-1137 VTIYQGNKIVDGG
+1137 VTIYREEQIKDRD
-1150 TITLYAQWKKLPDV
+1150 TITLYAQWERLPDV

-1169 PDPTS
+1169 PEPTS
-1174 LGTVKLNGAAA
+1174 LGTVELNGTAAK
-1185 EENDTITVQEGTVY
+1185 ENDTITVQEGTAY
-1199 ESLNPETG
+1199 EQLNPETG
-1207 VAQGATAVPG
+1207 TARGATAVPG

-1233 SHPLTVSSTTYTP
+1233 SHPLTGGSTTYTP
-1246 KKDSSGRYQEGSYVA
+1246 EKDLSGRYQDGSYVA
-1261 LFRLKQYVLRY
+1261 LFRLKQYVLHY
-1272 DANATDAVGTMKDQT
+1272 VANATDAAGTMEDQT
-1287 FPHGEAYPLK
+1287 FPHGQAHPLEK
-1297 ECAFSREGYRFVGW
+1297 CAFSREGYRFVGW
-1311 ATESTGKVKYED
+1311 ATESTDKVKYED

-1329 EEKFPNLKDDND
+1329 DEEFPNLTNDND
-1341 EVTLYAV
+1341 VVTLYAV

-1354 TLSYEPND
+1354 TIGYEPND
-1362 AELGSVSSALETV
+1362 AELGSVSSASETV
-1375 VAVTGTAKG
+1375 DAVTGTAKG
-1384 STAQPKSGAK
+1384 SIAQPKSGAR
-1394 FDGWYSADGTLLSK
+1394 FDGWYSADGTLLSTDLK
-1408 ELTFV
+1408 FV
-1413 PTKGAGTVWQGTTY
+1413 PTRADGAVWQGTTY

-1496 KDDVRMQNLTKDN
+1496 KDDVRAQNLTKDN
-1509 AYSDVPDTA
+1509 AYSDVSGTA

>member
-8 KKRAVCG
+8 KKRAVSG
-15 LMVLA
+15 LMVLV

-44 NGSFEQ
+44 NGSFEE
-50 PVFDDKPSPQWPANQ
+50 PAFDDKPSPQW
-65 VPDWHTTASDH
+65 VPGPTFDWKTTAFGKK
-76 LIEFGSK
+76 IEFGSK
-83 RNGKNAPQLTGNN
+83 RNGQKAPQLTGAQT
-96 KEIPDGKQFAELNA
+96 IPDGYQFAELNA

-132 SHRGRSGIDQMAVI
+132 SHRGRMGVDQMAVI
-146 IGPKQSQIDPATGER
+146 IGPKQAF
-161 IDVDPAKPSKDGK
+161 DPAKPSADGK
-174 DGRDQFMRMTDWVSQ
+174 DQFMRMTDWVRL

-199 PTGCTQKITVY
+199 RTGCTQKITVY
-210 SKKFAAKGEFQNDIG
+210 SKKFDANGGFQNDIG
-225 DAFSASPSDVYTE
+225 DAFNASPTDMYTE
-238 KWNVWIIGTNNNAWD
+238 KWNVWIIGTNNNAWG
-253 NYGTNSSAYA
+253 NYGTKSSAYA
-263 AGKLS
+263 AGNLA
-268 YSCRYAVPDGQTE
+268 YSCRYAVPDGQAK
-281 TVFAFCSYSAAGGN
+281 TVFAFCSYSATGGS

-300 IDNIHFSLYQTITA
+300 IDNIHFRLYQTITA
-314 AATAGGSGYIIV
+314 AATAGGSGYIGV
-326 PTGDKGS
+326 STGDEDESVLYK
-333 EYYEIGSSMSE
+333 IDDKMRE
-344 LVVANGSPITVKVVK
+344 LVVANGSTITVQAVK
-359 PQDSNVQFVGAYVT
+359 PKDSNVQFVGAYVT

-387 TDKEEWGEEGDTY
+387 ADKGWREEGDTY

-412 VLVFIKSPTVMYDAN
+412 VLVFVKKPMVIYEAN
-427 GGQEYVY
+427 GGKQYTH
-434 EPGATEPKN
+434 GDNGTNA
-443 TVSFAEDTGR
+443 VSFAPQVSDDGSTTARGPYDSKEATPVKDGWR
-453 TKYTSHAAQAPAGC
+453 F
-467 EDTWQFQ
+467 D
-474 GWLLARS
+474 GWLLPQ
-481 KTLLPAEHTVT
+481 KNKVLPAVHTVS
-492 YDKATDTLTFTDN
+492 YDAERDTFTFAAN
-505 GSERGSAEGGATLI
+505 GETTELQSGGATLI

-532 RVKDENGKVSADF
+532 RVKGADGKVSADF
-545 RENTDCGTV
+545 QENTDCGTV

-562 SVANNLAAKDYFAS
+562 SVANNPAAKDYFAS
-576 ASERVTVTA
+576 ATERVTVTA
-585 TAKAG
+585 AAKPG

-595 WYQQVD
+595 WYQQLD
-601 GEKYDLVSSEPTHSY
+601 GEYDLVSSNPTHSY
-616 NVSREGVQTIYARF
+616 NVSSEGVQTIYARF

-649 QNTPDPPSP
+649 PNRPEPPSP

-677 TTIDGTVK
+677 TTIDGTVT

-694 WIFTGWHDGEEDGS
+694 WVFTGWHDGEDDGS
-708 SGTGSDIVIQET
+708 SGNDGDIVIRVT
-720 ELIKV
+720 ELINV
-725 TGDRTLTGFWTFEPE
+725 TGDRTLTGFWTFIPE
-740 AEHSLSY
+740 KEHTLTY
-747 QFADSGSWSPSGS
+747 QFADNNRWSPSGS
-760 FAHTEEHYRG
+760 FAQTENHYRG
-770 ESVTAKA
+770 ESVTAQA
-777 EPDRNQTTDGEDVLA
+777 EPARNQTTDGKDVLA
-792 TDNVTLYGDW
+792 TDDVTLYGAW

-808 RSDTKDKDI
+808 RSDDNEGI
-817 VAAGDGFDMPGN
+817 VAAGDKFNMPGK

-851 DGKPIRDPKYASYDY
+851 DGKPISDPKYASYDY

-875 GLNAPSTG
+875 GLNAPTG
-883 IPFGASIELMG
+883 IPFGASIELME
-894 LPAGTEI
+894 LPDGTKI
-901 QNDKYFA
+901 PNDKYFA
-908 GWSLVKPTS
+908 GWSIVKPTE
-917 DNLDT
+917 DNLST
-922 IQTQGP
+922 IETQDP
-928 GDSVGYRKLGITE
+928 GDSVGYRKLGITKDKRK
-941 NGQEVKLYA
+941 VTLYA

-964 NDSNWGDVNPKSGSF
+964 NDSNWGDVDPKSGSF
-979 TVQNGKV
+979 MVQNDKV
-986 DNKTVS
+986 EVNTVS
-992 SEATPREGYHFVG
+992 STATPREGYHFVG
-1005 WYEKSDDGKLEP
+1005 WYEKGALTP
-1017 VNGSAINGTT
+1017 VSTDAT
-1027 LTVTA
+1027 LTVTSD
-1032 AMMQAKLKPLAES
+1032 MMQAKLPLTGS
-1045 RGENRTPV
+1045 REENGTPV
-1053 LEVRYI
+1053 VLVVHYV

-1066 FTVKFDGN
+1066 FTVEFDRN
-1074 GDDKEATMKPQ
+1074 GDDVTGEMPPQ
-1085 TFPAPDSEEQLT
+1085 TFHDPASEEQLT

-1120 EVGQEERIYA
+1120 KDGQEERIYA
-1130 DEAPFAE
+1130 DEEPFAE
-1137 VTIYQGNKIVDGG
+1137 VTIYRRDKIEDGDK
-1150 TITLYAQWKKLPDV
+1150 ITLYAQWKKLPDV
-1164 TILYT
+1164 TIFYT
-1169 PDPTS
+1169 PEPTS
-1174 LGTVKLNGAAA
+1174 LGTVELNPTESNELDPQDGM
-1185 EENDTITVQEGTVY
+1185 VS

-1207 VAQGATAVPG
+1207 TARGATAVPG

-1224 WYDAQDTER
+1224 WYDAKDTER
-1233 SHPLTVSSTTYTP
+1233 ENSLTDSMTYTP
-1246 KKDSSGRYQEGSYVA
+1246 EKNSSSKRYQDGSYVA
-1261 LFRLKQYVLRY
+1261 LFRLKQYVLHY
-1272 DANATDAVGTMKDQT
+1272 DANAADAAGTMEDQT
-1287 FPHGEAYPLK
+1287 FPHGQAYPLK

-1311 ATESTGKVKYED
+1311 ATKPEGGEVKYED
-1323 QESIKL
+1323 QTNIKL
-1329 EEKFPNLKDDND
+1329 DEEFPNLKDDN
-1341 EVTLYAV
+1341 EGVTLYAV

-1362 AELGSVSSALETV
+1362 AELGSVSSASETV
-1375 VAVTGTAKG
+1375 DAVTGTAKG
-1384 STAQPKSGAK
+1384 STAQPKSGAR
-1394 FDGWYSADGTLLSK
+1394 FDGWYSTDGTLLSK

-1413 PTKGAGTVWQGTTY
+1413 PTKKDGAVWQGTTY
-1427 YAHFSAKRS
+1427 YARFSAKRS

-1496 KDDVRMQNLTKDN
+1496 KDDVRAQNLTKDN
-1509 AYSDVPDTA
+1509 AYSDVSGTA

>member
-44 NGSFEQ
+44 NGSFEE
-50 PVFDDKPSPQWPANQ
+50 PAFHDKNSPQWPANN
-65 VPDWHTTASDH
+65 VPDWDTTASDK
-76 LIEFGSK
+76 LIEFGSTRK
-83 RNGKNAPQLTGNN
+83 TGKVPHIWGNPD
-96 KEIPDGKQFAELNA
+96 IPDGDQFAELNA

-120 TTVGGNV
+120 ETVGGNV

-132 SHRGRSGIDQMAVI
+132 SHRGRDGVDQMAVI
-146 IGPKQSQIDPATGER
+146 IGPKQDDDP
-161 IDVDPAKPSKDGK
+161 DKPSADGK
-174 DGRDQFMRMTDWVSQ
+174 DQFMRMTDWVRQ
-189 HESNLKVDIP
+189 HASEMGVTVYG
-199 PTGCTQKITVY
+199 TGCTQKITVY
-210 SKKFAAKGEFQNDIG
+210 SKKFAKKGGFQNDIG

-238 KWNVWIIGTNNNAWD
+238 KWNVWIIGTSNTAWG
-253 NYGTNSSAYA
+253 NYGTKSSAYA
-263 AGKLS
+263 AGNLA
-268 YSCRYAVPDGQTE
+268 YSCRYAVPDGQAK
-281 TVFAFCSYSAAGGN
+281 TVFAFCSYSATGGS

-300 IDNIHFSLYQTITA
+300 IDNIHFRLYQTITA
-314 AATAGGSGYIIV
+314 AATAGGSGYIGV
-326 PTGDKGS
+326 STGDEDESVLYK
-333 EYYEIGSSMSE
+333 IDDKMRE
-344 LVVANGSPITVKVVK
+344 LVVANGSTITVQAVK
-359 PQDSNVQFVGAYVT
+359 PKDSNVQFVGAYVT

-387 TDKEEWGEEGDTY
+387 ADKGWREEGDTY

-412 VLVFIKSPTVMYDAN
+412 VLVFVKKPMVIYEAN
-427 GGQEYVY
+427 GGKQYTH
-434 EPGATEPKN
+434 GDNGTNA
-443 TVSFAEDTGR
+443 VSFAPQVSDDGSTTARGPYDSKEATPVKDGWR
-453 TKYTSHAAQAPAGC
+453 F
-467 EDTWQFQ
+467 D
-474 GWLLARS
+474 GWLLPQ
-481 KTLLPAEHTVT
+481 KNKVLPAVHTVS
-492 YDKATDTLTFTDN
+492 YDAERETFTFAAN
-505 GSERGSAEGGATLI
+505 GETTELESGGATLI

-532 RVKDENGKVSADF
+532 RVKGADGKVSADF
-545 RENTDCGTV
+545 QENTDCGTV

-562 SVANNLAAKDYFAS
+562 SVANNPAAKDYFAS
-576 ASERVTVTA
+576 ATERVTVTA
-585 TAKAG
+585 AAKPG

-595 WYQQVD
+595 WYQQLD
-601 GEKYDLVSSEPTHSY
+601 GEYDLVSSNPTHSY
-616 NVSREGVQTIYARF
+616 NVSSEGVQTIYARF

-649 QNTPDPPSP
+649 PNRPEPPSP

-677 TTIDGTVK
+677 TTIDGTVT

-694 WIFTGWHDGEEDGS
+694 WVFTGWRSGE
-708 SGTGSDIVIQET
+708 SGDSDIRET

-725 TGDRTLTGFWTFEPE
+725 TGDRTLTGFWTFIPE
-740 AEHSLSY
+740 KEHTLTY
-747 QFADSGSWSPSGS
+747 QFADNNRWSPSGS
-760 FAHTEEHYRG
+760 FAQTENHYRG
-770 ESVTAKA
+770 ESVTAQA
-777 EPDRNQTTDGEDVLA
+777 EPARNQTTDEKGNPIDVLA
-792 TDNVTLYGDW
+792 TGNVTLYGDW
-802 SFKGWQ
+802 SFNGWK
-808 RSDTKDKDI
+808 RSDNDSTI
-817 VAAGDGFDMPGN
+817 AAGRGFNMPGK

-851 DGKPIRDPKYASYDY
+851 DGKPISDPKYASYDY

-875 GLNAPSTG
+875 GLNAPTG
-883 IPFGASIELMG
+883 IPFGASIELME
-894 LPAGTEI
+894 LPDGTKI
-901 QNDKYFA
+901 PNDKYFA
-908 GWSLVKPTS
+908 GWSIVDPTNA
-917 DNLDT
+917 DLGT
-922 IQTQGP
+922 IETQAP
-928 GDSVGYRKLGITE
+928 GDSVGYRKLGITKDKRK
-941 NGQEVKLYA
+941 VTLYA
-950 VYKNKDVATVDFAV
+950 VYKNKDMATVDFAV

-979 TVQNGKV
+979 MVQNGKV
-986 DNKTVS
+986 DEGTVS
-992 SEATPREGYHFVG
+992 STAAPRDGYHFVG
-1005 WYEKSDDGKLEP
+1005 WYEESDDGKLEP

-1045 RGENRTPV
+1045 REENRTPV

-1150 TITLYAQWKKLPDV
+1150 TITLYAQWEKLSDV
-1164 TILYT
+1164 IIFYT
-1169 PDPTS
+1169 PEPTS
-1174 LGTVKLNGAAA
+1174 LGTVKLNGTAAK
-1185 EENDTITVQEGTVY
+1185 ENDTITVQEGTVY

-1207 VAQGATAVPG
+1207 EVQGATAVPG
-1217 EGSVFVG
+1217 KGSVFVG

-1233 SHPLTVSSTTYTP
+1233 SNRLIDSTTYTP

-1272 DANATDAVGTMKDQT
+1272 DANGGTGTMEDQT
-1287 FPHGEAYPLK
+1287 FPHGQAHPLEK
-1297 ECAFSREGYRFVGW
+1297 CAFSREGYSFVGW
-1311 ATESTGKVKYED
+1311 ATEQEGKVKYED
-1323 QESIKL
+1323 QKSIKL
-1329 EEKFPNLKDDND
+1329 DEEFPNLTNDND
-1341 EVTLYAV
+1341 EVYLYAV

-1362 AELGSVSSALETV
+1362 AELGSVSKASETV
-1375 VAVTGTAKG
+1375 DAVTGTAKG
-1384 STAQPKSGAK
+1384 STAQPKSGAR
-1394 FDGWYSADGTLLSK
+1394 FDGWYSADGALLSK

-1413 PTKGAGTVWQGTTY
+1413 PTKKDGAVWQGTTY

-1496 KDDVRMQNLTKDN
+1496 KDDVRTQNLTKDN
-1509 AYSDVPDTA
+1509 AYSDVSDTA

-1541 RPNAPIT
+1541 RPSAPIT

-1623 KESDLLANQIVWP
+1623 KESDLLAN
-1636 DNPETFWGY
+1636 
-1645 LAIQEATNS
+1645 
-1654 HEYER
+1654 
-1659 KADGVHETQTA
+1659 
-1670 KRENRDWSKE
+1670 
-1680 FEQ
+1680 

>member
-36 SVTDNAIK
+36 SVTENAIK
-44 NGSFEQ
+44 NGSFEE
-50 PVFDDKPSPQWPANQ
+50 PAFHDKNSPQWPAKE
-65 VPDWHTTASDH
+65 VPDWDTTASDRK
-76 LIEFGSK
+76 IEFGSR
-83 RNGKNAPQLTGNN
+83 RNGKDAPQLMGDQT
-96 KEIPDGKQFAELNA
+96 IPDGSQFAELNA

-120 TTVGGNV
+120 ETVGGNV

-132 SHRGRSGIDQMAVI
+132 SHRGREGDDHMALI
-146 IGPKQSQIDPATGER
+146 IGPKQDE
-161 IDVDPAKPSKDGK
+161 KPDKPNKAGK
-174 DGRDQFMRMTDWVSQ
+174 DQFMRMTDWVKS
-189 HESNLKVDIP
+189 HAEKLGVNIP
-199 PTGCTQKITVY
+199 VTGCTQKITVY
-210 SKKFAAKGEFQNDIG
+210 SKKFAANGGFQNDIG

-238 KWNVWIIGTNNNAWD
+238 KWNVWIIGTSNTAWG
-253 NYGTNSSAYA
+253 NYGTKSSAYA
-263 AGKLS
+263 AGKLA
-268 YSCRYAVPDGQTE
+268 YSCRYAVPDGQTK
-281 TVFAFCSYSAAGGN
+281 TVFAFCSYSAATSN
-295 TCGNL
+295 KTLGNL

-314 AATAGGSGYIIV
+314 AATAGGSGFIGV
-326 PTGDKGS
+326 PTGGKNV
-333 EYYEIGSSMSE
+333 YYEIRGSMSE
-344 LVVANGSPITVKVVK
+344 LVVANGSPITVKAVE
-359 PQDSNVQFVGAYVT
+359 PESDDVQFVGAYVT
-373 RQTAKGLEQVFIPV
+373 RQTQNGLKKEFIPA
-387 TDKEEWGEEGDTY
+387 TSPSWDKVDRTY
-400 TYEHRVE
+400 TYEHPVE

-412 VLVFIKSPTVMYDAN
+412 VLVFVKKPMVIYEAN
-427 GGQEYVY
+427 GGKQYTH
-434 EPGATEPKN
+434 GDNGTNA
-443 TVSFAEDTGR
+443 VSFAPQVSGDGSTTARGPYDSKEATPVKDGWR
-453 TKYTSHAAQAPAGC
+453 F
-467 EDTWQFQ
+467 D
-474 GWLLARS
+474 GWLLPQ
-481 KTLLPAEHTVT
+481 KNKVLPAVHTVS
-492 YDKATDTLTFTDN
+492 YDAESETFTFTAN
-505 GSERGSAEGGATLI
+505 GETTELESVGATLI

-532 RVKDENGKVSADF
+532 RVKNADGKVSDDF
-545 RENTDCGTV
+545 LVNEDCGTV

-562 SVANNLAAKDYFAS
+562 SVANNPAAKDYFAS

-601 GEKYDLVSSEPTHSY
+601 GKYDLVSSKPTHSY
-616 NVSREGVQTIYARF
+616 TVISEGVQTIYARF

-642 VDAGKCP
+642 VAAGKCP
-649 QNTPDPPSP
+649 QNTPDPPRP

-694 WIFTGWHDGEEDGS
+694 WVFTGWHDGEEDGS
-708 SGTGSDIVIQET
+708 SGNDVDIVIRVT
-720 ELIKV
+720 ELINV

-770 ESVTAKA
+770 ESVKA
-777 EPDRNQTTDGEDVLA
+777 ASEPARNQTTDGKDVLA
-792 TDNVTLYGDW
+792 TDDVTLYGAW

-808 RSDTKDKDI
+808 RSDNENTI
-817 VAAGDGFDMPGN
+817 TAGNDFDMPGKN
-829 DLTLTGQW
+829 LTLTGQW

-851 DGKPIRDPKYASYDY
+851 NGEPVSDPKYARYDY
-866 AALLGSSKS
+866 AALLGSSKP

-883 IPFGASIELMG
+883 IPFGASIKLME

-901 QNDKYFA
+901 PNDKYFA
-908 GWSLVKPTS
+908 GWSIVDPKNADLS
-917 DNLDT
+917 T
-922 IQTQGP
+922 IETQDP
-928 GDSVGYRKLGITE
+928 GDPVGYRKLGIKE
-941 NGQEVKLYA
+941 NNQEVTFYA

-964 NDSNWGDVNPKSGSF
+964 NNSNWGDVNPKSGSF
-979 TVQNGKV
+979 TVQGNEV
-986 DNKTVS
+986 DGNTVS
-992 SEATPREGYHFVG
+992 STATPREGYHFVG
-1005 WYEKSDDGKLEP
+1005 WCEKGALTP
-1017 VNGSAINGTT
+1017 VSTGAT

-1032 AMMQAKLKPLAES
+1032 AMMQEKLNSLTEKL
-1045 RGENRTPV
+1045 V
-1053 LEVRYI
+1053 VHYV

-1066 FTVKFDGN
+1066 FTVEFDPNVALDAGGKSDVTGEMLPQKFHDPN
-1074 GDDKEATMKPQ
+1074 SEDQPTM
-1085 TFPAPDSEEQLT
+1085 
-1097 TLRKNEFKRPG
+1097 LRKNEFKRPG
-1108 YVFTGWAEYPTR
+1108 YEFTGWAEYPTR
-1120 EVGQEERIYA
+1120 GEGQGRTYA

-1137 VTIYQGNKIVDGG
+1137 VTKYRGVKIVDDG
-1150 TITLYAQWKKLPDV
+1150 TITLYAQWEKLPDV
-1164 TILYT
+1164 TISYT
-1169 PDPTS
+1169 PIPTS
-1174 LGTVKLNGAAA
+1174 LGTVKLNDAAA
-1185 EENDTITVQEGTVY
+1185 EANDTITVQEGAVY
-1199 ESLNPETG
+1199 EHLNPETG
-1207 VAQGATAVPG
+1207 TARGATAVPG
-1217 EGSVFVG
+1217 KGSVFVG
-1224 WYDAQDTER
+1224 WYDAQGK
-1233 SHPLTVSSTTYTP
+1233 HPLTDKTTYTP
-1246 KKDSSGRYQEGSYVA
+1246 EKGSSGRYQDGSYVA
-1261 LFRLKQYVLRY
+1261 RFRLKQYVLHY
-1272 DANATDAVGTMKDQT
+1272 DANGGTDTMEDQT
-1287 FPHGEAYPLK
+1287 FPHGQAHPLEK
-1297 ECAFSREGYRFVGW
+1297 CAFSREGYRFVGW
-1311 ATESTGKVKYED
+1311 ATESAGEVKYED

-1329 EEKFPNLKDDND
+1329 DEEFPNLTNDND
-1341 EVTLYAV
+1341 VVTLYAV

-1354 TLSYEPND
+1354 TIGYVSSD
-1362 AELGSVSSALETV
+1362 TELGSVSSALETV
-1375 VAVTGTAKG
+1375 AAVTGTAKG
-1384 STAQPKSGAK
+1384 STAQAKSGAK
-1394 FDGWYSADGTLLSK
+1394 FDGWYSADGTQIST

-1413 PTKGAGTVWQGTTY
+1413 PTKADGAVWQGTTY
-1427 YAHFSAKRS
+1427 YARFSARRR

-1496 KDDVRMQNLTKDN
+1496 KDDVRAQNLTKDN

>member
-8 KKRAVCG
+8 KKRAVSG

-44 NGSFEQ
+44 NGSFEE
-50 PVFDDKPSPQWPANQ
+50 PAFHDKSSPQWDANN
-65 VPDWHTTASDH
+65 VPDWSTTASDQ
-76 LIEFGSK
+76 LIEFGSTRK
-83 RNGKNAPQLTGNN
+83 NGTVPHIVGEPNLQDSGC
-96 KEIPDGKQFAELNA
+96 QFAELNA
-110 DEESTLYQYA
+110 KEESTLYQYA

-132 SHRGRSGIDQMAVI
+132 SHRGREGVDHMALI
-146 IGPKQSQIDPATGER
+146 IGPKQNF
-161 IDVDPAKPSKDGK
+161 DPAKPSE

-189 HESNLKVDIP
+189 HASGMADM
-199 PTGCTQKITVY
+199 GCTQKITVY
-210 SKKFAAKGEFQNDIG
+210 SKKFAKNGRFENDIG
-225 DAFSASPSDVYTE
+225 DAFSASPSNVYTE
-238 KWNVWIIGTNNNAWD
+238 KWNVWIIGTNNNAWG
-253 NYGTNSSAYA
+253 NYGTKSPDYA
-263 AGKLS
+263 EGKLA
-268 YSCRYAVPDGQTE
+268 YSCRYAVPDGQTK
-281 TVFAFCSYSAAGGN
+281 TVFAFCSYSAAGGS

-314 AATAGGSGYIIV
+314 AATAGGSGFIIV

-333 EYYEIGSSMSE
+333 EYYEIGSSMRE

-359 PQDSNVQFVGAYVT
+359 PKSDDVQFVGAYVT

-412 VLVFIKSPTVMYDAN
+412 VLVFVKKPMVIYEAKGGDRYIYGDN
-427 GGQEYVY
+427 GTN
-434 EPGATEPKN
+434 A
-443 TVSFAEDTGR
+443 VSFAQQPGSDGTLKER
-453 TKYTSHAAQAPAGC
+453 EPYTAQAAETKKDGWRF
-467 EDTWQFQ
+467 D
-474 GWLLARS
+474 GWLLPR
-481 KTLLPAEHTVT
+481 KNKVLPAVHTVS
-492 YDKATDTLTFTDN
+492 YDPAIETFTFTADGGIN
-505 GSERGSAEGGATLI
+505 ETLESVGATLI

-554 EIVGNEGE
+554 EIVDNRGE
-562 SVANNLAAKDYFAS
+562 LVADNQAAKDYFAS
-576 ASERVTVTA
+576 ATERVTVTA
-585 TAKAG
+585 AAKPG

-595 WYQQVD
+595 WYQQLD
-601 GEKYDLVSSEPTHSY
+601 GEYDLVSSNPTHSY
-616 NVSREGVQTIYARF
+616 NVSSEGVQTIYARF

-649 QNTPDPPSP
+649 PNRPEPPSP

-677 TTIDGTVK
+677 TTIDGTVT

-694 WIFTGWHDGEEDGS
+694 WVFTGWHDGEDDGS
-708 SGTGSDIVIQET
+708 SGNDGDIVIRVT
-720 ELIKV
+720 ELINV
-725 TGDRTLTGFWTFEPE
+725 TGDRTLTGFWTFIPE
-740 AEHSLSY
+740 KEHTLTY
-747 QFADSGSWSPSGS
+747 QFADNNRWSPSGS
-760 FAHTEEHYRG
+760 FAQTENHYRG
-770 ESVTAKA
+770 ESVKA
-777 EPDRNQTTDGEDVLA
+777 ASEPARNQTTDGKDVLA
-792 TDNVTLYGDW
+792 TDDVTLYGAW

-808 RSDTKDKDI
+808 RSDDNEGI
-817 VAAGDGFDMPGN
+817 VAAGDKFNMPGK

-851 DGKPIRDPKYASYDY
+851 NGMPISDPKYASYDY
-866 AALLGSSKS
+866 TALLGSSKP
-875 GLNAPSTG
+875 GLKAPSTG
-883 IPFGASIELMG
+883 IPFGASIELME
-894 LPAGTEI
+894 LPDGTEI
-901 QNDKYFA
+901 PDDKYFA
-908 GWSLVKPTS
+908 GWSLTNPEGMTEVEINALPTQS
-917 DNLDT
+917 
-922 IQTQGP
+922 P
-928 GDSVGYRKLGITE
+928 GIFVNDRDFEVGNSGEQVT
-941 NGQEVKLYA
+941 LYA
-950 VYKNKDVATVDFAV
+950 IYKTYDVATVEFDAETGGSVTSRSGNFKV
-964 NDSNWGDVNPKSGSF
+964 KDGDVLQEQS
-979 TVQNGKV
+979 
-986 DNKTVS
+986 VS
-992 SEATPREGYHFVG
+992 STATPREGYHFVG
-1005 WYEKSDDGKLEP
+1005 WYEKGALTP
-1017 VNGSAINGTT
+1017 VSTDAM

-1032 AMMQAKLKPLAES
+1032 AMMQEKLNSLTEKL
-1045 RGENRTPV
+1045 V
-1053 LEVRYI
+1053 VHYV

-1066 FTVKFDGN
+1066 FTVKFEPN
-1074 GDDKEATMKPQ
+1074 GALDAGGKSDVTGEMPPQ
-1085 TFPAPDSEEQLT
+1085 KFHDPNSEDQPT
-1097 TLRKNEFKRPG
+1097 TLRKNAFTRPG
-1108 YVFTGWAEYPTR
+1108 YEFTGWAESKTGEGR
-1120 EVGQEERIYA
+1120 TYA
-1130 DEAPFAE
+1130 DKEPFAE
-1137 VTIYQGNKIVDGG
+1137 VTIYQGNKIEDGG
-1150 TITLYAQWKKLPDV
+1150 TIILYAQWEKLPDV
-1164 TILYT
+1164 TISYT
-1169 PDPTS
+1169 PIPTS
-1174 LGTVKLNGAAA
+1174 LGTVKLNDAAA
-1185 EENDTITVQEGTVY
+1185 EANDTITVQEGTVY
-1199 ESLNPETG
+1199 EHLNPETG
-1207 VAQGATAVPG
+1207 TARGATAVPG
-1217 EGSVFVG
+1217 KGSVFVG
-1224 WYDAQDTER
+1224 WYDAQGK
-1233 SHPLTVSSTTYTP
+1233 HPLTDKTTYTP
-1246 KKDSSGRYQEGSYVA
+1246 EKGSSGRYQDGSYVA
-1261 LFRLKQYVLRY
+1261 RFRLKQYVLHY
-1272 DANATDAVGTMKDQT
+1272 DANGGTDTMEDQT
-1287 FPHGEAYPLK
+1287 FPHGQAHPLEK
-1297 ECAFSREGYRFVGW
+1297 CAFSREGYRFVGW
-1311 ATESTGKVKYED
+1311 ATESAGEVKYED

-1329 EEKFPNLKDDND
+1329 DEKFPNLTNDND
-1341 EVTLYAV
+1341 VVTLYAV

-1354 TLSYEPND
+1354 TIGYVSSD
-1362 AELGSVSSALETV
+1362 TELGTVSSALETV
-1375 VAVTGTAKG
+1375 DAVTGTAKG
-1384 STAQPKSGAK
+1384 SIAQPKSGAR
-1394 FDGWYSADGTLLSK
+1394 FDGWYSADGTLLST

-1413 PTKGAGTVWQGTTY
+1413 PTKADGAVWQGTTY
-1427 YAHFSAKRS
+1427 YARFSAKRS

-1460 NGEDHYAYLLGYED
+1460 NGEDHYAYLLGYEN

-1496 KDDVRMQNLTKDN
+1496 RDDVRTQNLTKDN

-1518 WYAAAVSTLSKMGV
+1518 WYAAAVSTLSKMGI

-1581 IGKAYGNGWVEGS
+1581 IGKAYGNGWIKGS

>member
-8 KKRAVCG
+8 KKRAVSG
-15 LMVLA
+15 LMVLV

-44 NGSFEQ
+44 NGSFEE
-50 PVFDDKPSPQWPANQ
+50 PAFDDKPSPQW
-65 VPDWHTTASDH
+65 VPGPTFDWKTTAFGKK
-76 LIEFGSK
+76 IEFGSK
-83 RNGKNAPQLTGNN
+83 RNGQKAPQLTGAQT
-96 KEIPDGKQFAELNA
+96 IPDGYQFAELNA

-132 SHRGRSGIDQMAVI
+132 SHRGRMGVDQMAVI
-146 IGPKQSQIDPATGER
+146 IGPKQAF
-161 IDVDPAKPSKDGK
+161 DPAKPSADGK
-174 DGRDQFMRMTDWVSQ
+174 DQFMRMTDWVRL

-199 PTGCTQKITVY
+199 RTGCTQKITVY
-210 SKKFAAKGEFQNDIG
+210 SKKFDANGGFQNDIG
-225 DAFSASPSDVYTE
+225 DAFNASPTDMYTE
-238 KWNVWIIGTNNNAWD
+238 KWNVWIIGTNNNAWG
-253 NYGTNSSAYA
+253 NYGTKSSAYA
-263 AGKLS
+263 AGNLA
-268 YSCRYAVPDGQTE
+268 YSCRYAVPDGQAK
-281 TVFAFCSYSAAGGN
+281 TVFAFCSYSATGGS

-300 IDNIHFSLYQTITA
+300 IDNIHFRLYQTITA
-314 AATAGGSGYIIV
+314 AATAGGSGYIGV
-326 PTGDKGS
+326 STGDEDESVLYK
-333 EYYEIGSSMSE
+333 IDDKMRE
-344 LVVANGSPITVKVVK
+344 LVVANGSTITVQAVK
-359 PQDSNVQFVGAYVT
+359 PKDSNVQFVGAYVT

-387 TDKEEWGEEGDTY
+387 ADKGWREEGDTY

-412 VLVFIKSPTVMYDAN
+412 VLVFVKKPMVIYEAN
-427 GGQEYVY
+427 GGKQYTH
-434 EPGATEPKN
+434 GDNGTNA
-443 TVSFAEDTGR
+443 VSFAPQVSDDGSTTARGPYDSKEATPVKDGWR
-453 TKYTSHAAQAPAGC
+453 F
-467 EDTWQFQ
+467 D
-474 GWLLARS
+474 GWLLPQ
-481 KTLLPAEHTVT
+481 KNKVLPAVHTVS
-492 YDKATDTLTFTDN
+492 YDAERDTFTFAAN
-505 GSERGSAEGGATLI
+505 GETTELQSGGATLI

-532 RVKDENGKVSADF
+532 RVKGADGKVSADF
-545 RENTDCGTV
+545 QENTDCGTV

-562 SVANNLAAKDYFAS
+562 SVANNPAAKDYFAS

-585 TAKAG
+585 AANAG

-601 GEKYDLVSSEPTHSY
+601 GNKSELVSSKPTHSY
-616 NVSREGVQTIYARF
+616 HVSREGVQTIYARF
-630 APTHTVTYQWAS
+630 APTHTVKYQWAS
-642 VDAGKCP
+642 VAASKCP
-649 QNTPDPPSP
+649 PEEQLNANNISLPKA
-658 GTVIDGGTYY
+658 GTVVDGGTYY
-668 ISKDFIKDK
+668 ISKDLEKGK
-677 TTIDGTVK
+677 TIDGTVT

-694 WIFTGWHDGEEDGS
+694 WVFTGWHDGKEDGS
-708 SGTGSDIVIQET
+708 SGNDVDIVIRET
-720 ELIKV
+720 ELINV
-725 TGDRTLTGFWTFEPE
+725 TGDRTLTGFWTFIPE
-740 AEHSLSY
+740 KEHTLTY
-747 QFADSGSWSPSGS
+747 QFADNNRWSPSGS
-760 FAHTEEHYRG
+760 FAQTENHYRG
-770 ESVTAKA
+770 ERVTVQS
-777 EPDRNQTTDGEDVLA
+777 EPARNQTTDGEDVLV
-792 TDNVTLYGDW
+792 TGNVTLYGDW
-802 SFKGWQ
+802 SFKGWK
-808 RSDTKDKDI
+808 RSDKEDNAKDAMISTKE
-817 VAAGDGFDMPGN
+817 GFSMPGN

-851 DGKPIRDPKYASYDY
+851 DGMPISDPKYASYDY
-866 AALLGSSKS
+866 AALLGSSKP
-875 GLNAPSTG
+875 GLNAPPG
-883 IPFGASIELMG
+883 IPFGASIELME

-908 GWSLVKPTS
+908 GWSIYKPT
-917 DNLDT
+917 DGNLST
-922 IQTQGP
+922 IETQAP
-928 GDSVGYRKLGITE
+928 GDSVGFRKLKVTE

-964 NDSNWGDVNPKSGSF
+964 NNSNWGDVNPKSGSF
-979 TVQNGKV
+979 TVRGSTV
-986 DNKTVS
+986 DEKTVS
-992 SEATPREGYHFVG
+992 STATPREGYHFVG
-1005 WYEKSDDGKLEP
+1005 WYEKKSDGGLTEVKDE
-1017 VNGSAINGTT
+1017 NGNWITDAK
-1027 LTVTA
+1027 LTVTSD
-1032 AMMQAKLKPLAES
+1032 MMQEKLNSLTEKL
-1045 RGENRTPV
+1045 V
-1053 LEVRYI
+1053 VHYV

-1066 FTVKFDGN
+1066 FTVKFDPNVALDAEGKSDVT
-1074 GDDKEATMKPQ
+1074 GEMPPQ
-1085 TFPAPDSEEQLT
+1085 KFPAPDSEDQLT
-1097 TLRKNEFKRPG
+1097 TLRKNEFKRRG
-1108 YVFTGWAEYPTR
+1108 YVFTGWAESKTGEGR
-1120 EVGQEERIYA
+1120 TYA
-1130 DEAPFAE
+1130 DKEPFAE

-1150 TITLYAQWKKLPDV
+1150 TITLYAQWEKLSDV
-1164 TILYT
+1164 IIFYT
-1169 PDPTS
+1169 PEPTS
-1174 LGTVKLNGAAA
+1174 LGTVKLNGTAAK
-1185 EENDTITVQEGTVY
+1185 ENDTITVQEGTVY

-1207 VAQGATAVPG
+1207 EVQGATAVPG
-1217 EGSVFVG
+1217 KGSVFVG

-1233 SHPLTVSSTTYTP
+1233 SNRLIDSTTYTP

-1272 DANATDAVGTMKDQT
+1272 DANGGTGTMEDQT
-1287 FPHGEAYPLK
+1287 FPHGQAHPLEK
-1297 ECAFSREGYRFVGW
+1297 CAFSREGYSFVGW
-1311 ATESTGKVKYED
+1311 ATEQEGKVKYED
-1323 QESIKL
+1323 QKSIKL
-1329 EEKFPNLKDDND
+1329 DEEFPNLTNDND
-1341 EVTLYAV
+1341 EVYLYAV

-1362 AELGSVSSALETV
+1362 AELGSVSKASETV
-1375 VAVTGTAKG
+1375 DAVTGTAKG
-1384 STAQPKSGAK
+1384 STAQPKSGAR
-1394 FDGWYSADGTLLSK
+1394 FDGWYSADGALLSK

-1413 PTKGAGTVWQGTTY
+1413 PTKKDGAVWQGTTY

-1509 AYSDVPDTA
+1509 AYSDVSDTA

>member
-36 SVTDNAIK
+36 SVTENAIK
-44 NGSFEQ
+44 NGSFEE
-50 PVFDDKPSPQWPANQ
+50 PAFHDKNSPQWPAKE
-65 VPDWHTTASDH
+65 VPDWDTTASDRK
-76 LIEFGSK
+76 IEFGSR
-83 RNGKNAPQLTGNN
+83 RNGKDAPQLMGDQT
-96 KEIPDGKQFAELNA
+96 IPDGSQFAELNA

-120 TTVGGNV
+120 ETVGGNV

-132 SHRGRSGIDQMAVI
+132 SHRGREGDDHMALI
-146 IGPKQSQIDPATGER
+146 IGPKQDE
-161 IDVDPAKPSKDGK
+161 KPDKPNKAGK
-174 DGRDQFMRMTDWVSQ
+174 DQFMRMTDWVKS
-189 HESNLKVDIP
+189 HAEKLGVNIP
-199 PTGCTQKITVY
+199 VTGCTQKITVY
-210 SKKFAAKGEFQNDIG
+210 SKKFAANGGFQNDIG

-238 KWNVWIIGTNNNAWD
+238 KWNVWIIGTNNNAWG
-253 NYGTNSSAYA
+253 NYGTKSPDYA
-263 AGKLS
+263 EGKLA
-268 YSCRYAVPDGQTE
+268 YSCRYAVPDGQTK
-281 TVFAFCSYSAAGGN
+281 TVFAFCSYSAATSN
-295 TCGNL
+295 KTLGNL

-314 AATAGGSGYIIV
+314 AATAGGSGFIGV
-326 PTGDKGS
+326 PTGGKNV
-333 EYYEIGSSMSE
+333 YYEIRGSMSE
-344 LVVANGSPITVKVVK
+344 LVVANGSPITVKAVE
-359 PQDSNVQFVGAYVT
+359 PESDDVQFVGAYVT
-373 RQTAKGLEQVFIPV
+373 RQTQNGLKKEFIPA
-387 TDKEEWGEEGDTY
+387 TSPSWDKVDRTY
-400 TYEHRVE
+400 TYEHPVE

-412 VLVFIKSPTVMYDAN
+412 VLVFVKKPMVIYEAN
-427 GGQEYVY
+427 GGKQYTH
-434 EPGATEPKN
+434 GDNGTNA
-443 TVSFAEDTGR
+443 VSFAPQVSGDGSTTARGPYDSKEATTAKDGW
-453 TKYTSHAAQAPAGC
+453 KF
-467 EDTWQFQ
+467 D
-474 GWLLARS
+474 GWLLARNN
-481 KTLLPAEHTVT
+481 KVLPAVHTVK
-492 YDKATDTLTFTDN
+492 YDTASETFTFTADD
-505 GSERGSAEGGATLI
+505 GTKETLKSGGATLI

-532 RVKDENGKVSADF
+532 RVRENGTVSADI
-545 RENTDCGTV
+545 RENTECGSITV
-554 EIVGNEGE
+554 GKSDGSAITTETNGAVTDYYSQANEKIT
-562 SVANNLAAKDYFAS
+562 A
-576 ASERVTVTA
+576 TA

-601 GEKYDLVSSEPTHSY
+601 GKIDGKVDGKKYELISNQKTY
-616 NVSREGVQTIYARF
+616 TYTAKAEGVQTVYARF
-630 APTHTVTYQWAS
+630 APTHTVKYQWTK
-642 VDAGKCP
+642 DIGKCP
-649 QNTPDPPSP
+649 QNKPEPPSP

-668 ISKDFIKDK
+668 ISKDFIRDK
-677 TTIDGTVK
+677 TTIDGTGT

-694 WIFTGWHDGEEDGS
+694 WVFTGWHDGEDVGS
-708 SGTGSDIVIQET
+708 SGTGGDIVIRET
-720 ELIKV
+720 ELINV
-725 TGDRTLTGFWTFEPE
+725 TGDRTLTGFWTFIPE
-740 AEHSLSY
+740 EKHTLTY
-747 QFADSGSWSPSGS
+747 QFADNTRWSPSGS
-760 FAHTEEHYRG
+760 FELTENYYRG
-770 ESVTAKA
+770 ESVTAQA
-777 EPDRNQTTDGEDVLA
+777 EPARNQTTDGEDVLV
-792 TDNVTLYGDW
+792 TGNVTLYGDW

-808 RSDTKDKDI
+808 RSDTKDKGI
-817 VAAGDGFDMPGN
+817 VAAGGEFNMPGN

-845 VVYDTG
+845 VVYDLGNGTTVA
-851 DGKPIRDPKYASYDY
+851 DLNNENYNYSE
-866 AALLGSSKS
+866 LLGSDKS

-883 IPFGASIELMG
+883 IGIPFGASIELME
-894 LPAGTEI
+894 LPDGTEI
-901 QNDKYFA
+901 PDDKYFA
-908 GWSLVKPTS
+908 GWSLVKPEN
-917 DNLDT
+917 NLST
-922 IQTQGP
+922 IETQAP
-928 GDSVGYRKLGITE
+928 GDSVGFRKLEVTE

-979 TVQNGKV
+979 MVQNGKV
-986 DNKTVS
+986 DEGTVS
-992 SEATPREGYHFVG
+992 STAAPREGYHFVG
-1005 WYEKSDDGKLEP
+1005 WYEKKSDGGLTEVKDE
-1017 VNGSAINGTT
+1017 NGNWITDAK
-1027 LTVTA
+1027 LTVTSD
-1032 AMMQAKLKPLAES
+1032 MMQEKLNSLTEKL
-1045 RGENRTPV
+1045 V
-1053 LEVRYI
+1053 VHYV

-1066 FTVKFDGN
+1066 FTVKFDPNVALDAEGKSDVT
-1074 GDDKEATMKPQ
+1074 GEMPPQ
-1085 TFPAPDSEEQLT
+1085 KFPAPDSEDQLT
-1097 TLRKNEFKRPG
+1097 TLRKNEFKRRG
-1108 YVFTGWAEYPTR
+1108 YVFTGWAESKTGEGR
-1120 EVGQEERIYA
+1120 TYA
-1130 DEAPFAE
+1130 DKEPFAE

-1164 TILYT
+1164 TIFYT
-1169 PDPTS
+1169 PEPTS
-1174 LGTVKLNGAAA
+1174 LGTVELNPTESNELDPQDGM
-1185 EENDTITVQEGTVY
+1185 VS

-1207 VAQGATAVPG
+1207 TAQGATAVPG

-1233 SHPLTVSSTTYTP
+1233 SNLLTGSTAYTP
-1246 KKDSSGRYQEGSYVA
+1246 EKDLSGRYRDGSYVA
-1261 LFRLKQYVLRY
+1261 LFRLKQYVLHY
-1272 DANATDAVGTMKDQT
+1272 DANGGTDTMENQT
-1287 FPHGEAYPLK
+1287 FPHGQAHPLEK
-1297 ECAFSREGYRFVGW
+1297 CAFSREGYRFVGW

-1329 EEKFPNLKDDND
+1329 EEEFPNLKDDND

-1348 WEEQSV
+1348 WKEQSV
-1354 TLSYEPND
+1354 TIGYEPND
-1362 AELGSVSSALETV
+1362 AELGSVSSASETV
-1375 VAVTGTAKG
+1375 DAVTGTAKG
-1384 STAQPKSGAK
+1384 SIAQPKSGAR

-1413 PTKGAGTVWQGTTY
+1413 PTKKDGAVWQGTTY
-1427 YAHFSAKRS
+1427 YARFSAKRS

-1496 KDDVRMQNLTKDN
+1496 KDDVRAQNLTKDN
-1509 AYSDVPDTA
+1509 ACSDVSGTA

-1659 KADGVHETQTA
+1659 KADGVYETQTA

>member
-8 KKRAVCG
+8 KKRAVSG

-50 PVFDDKPSPQWPANQ
+50 PAFHDKSSPQWDANN
-65 VPDWHTTASDH
+65 VPDWDTTASDQ
-76 LIEFGSK
+76 LIEFGSTRK
-83 RNGKNAPQLTGNN
+83 
-96 KEIPDGKQFAELNA
+96 DGTVPHIVGEPNLQDSGCQFAELNA
-110 DEESTLYQYA
+110 KEESTLYQYA
-120 TTVGGNV
+120 ETVGGNV

-132 SHRGRSGIDQMAVI
+132 SHRGRYGIDRMAVI
-146 IGPKQSQIDPATGER
+146 IGPKQ
-161 IDVDPAKPSKDGK
+161 DVDPAKPSADGK
-174 DGRDQFMRMTDWVSQ
+174 DQFMRMTDWVKS
-189 HESNLKVDIP
+189 HAEELGVKIP
-199 PTGCTQKITVY
+199 YTGCTQKITVY
-210 SKKFAAKGEFQNDIG
+210 SKKFAANGGFQNDIG
-225 DAFSASPSDVYTE
+225 DSAFSASPSDVYTE
-238 KWNVWIIGTNNNAWD
+238 KWNVWIIGTNNNAWG
-253 NYGTNSSAYA
+253 NYGTKSPNYA
-263 AGKLS
+263 AGRLA
-268 YSCRYAVPDGQTE
+268 YSCHYAVPDGQTK

-314 AATAGGSGYIIV
+314 AATAGGSGFIGV
-326 PTGDKGS
+326 PTGNVS
-333 EYYEIGSSMSE
+333 EYYPIGSSMSE
-344 LVVANGSPITVKVVK
+344 LVVANGSTIKVKAVK

-554 EIVGNEGE
+554 EIVDNRGE
-562 SVANNLAAKDYFAS
+562 LVADNPAAKDYFAS

-585 TAKAG
+585 AANAG
-590 YEFIG
+590 YEFMG

-601 GEKYDLVSSEPTHSY
+601 GNKYELVSSEPTHSY

-649 QNTPDPPSP
+649 PNRPEPPSP

-677 TTIDGTVK
+677 TTIDGTVT

-694 WIFTGWHDGEEDGS
+694 WVFTGWHDGEEDGS
-708 SGTGSDIVIQET
+708 SGNDVDIVIRET
-720 ELIKV
+720 ELINV
-725 TGDRTLTGFWTFEPE
+725 TGDRVLTGFWTFEPE

-747 QFADSGSWSPSGS
+747 QFADNNRWSPSGTLGAGAVGGS
-760 FAHTEEHYRG
+760 YFRNERITAANVPDHKNG
-770 ESVTAKA
+770 ELTAA
-777 EPDRNQTTDGEDVLA
+777 NG
-792 TDNVTLYGDW
+792 VTLYGAW
-802 SFKGWQ
+802 SFEGWK

-817 VAAGDGFDMPGN
+817 VAAGGEFNMPGN

-851 DGKPIRDPKYASYDY
+851 DGKPISDPKYARYDY
-866 AALLGSSKS
+866 AALLGSSKP
-875 GLNAPSTG
+875 GLKAPSTG
-883 IPFGASIELMG
+883 IPFGASIELME
-894 LPAGTEI
+894 LPDGTEI
-901 QNDKYFA
+901 PDDKYFA
-908 GWSLVKPTS
+908 GWSIVDPTNADLS
-917 DNLDT
+917 T
-922 IQTQGP
+922 IETQDP
-928 GDSVGYRKLGITE
+928 GDSVGFRKLKVTE

-964 NDSNWGDVNPKSGSF
+964 NDSNWGDVDTKSGSF
-979 TVQNGKV
+979 MVQNGIV

-992 SEATPREGYHFVG
+992 STAAPREGYHFVG
-1005 WYEKSDDGKLEP
+1005 WYEKDAQGELSLVSKD
-1017 VNGSAINGTT
+1017 AT
-1027 LTVTA
+1027 LTVTSD
-1032 AMMQAKLKPLAES
+1032 MMQAKLKPLAES

-1053 LEVRYI
+1053 HVVRYI
-1059 AVFARDS
+1059 AVFARNS
-1066 FTVKFDGN
+1066 FTVEFDRN
-1074 GDDKEATMKPQ
+1074 GDDVTGEIPPQKFHDSKSKDQPTM
-1085 TFPAPDSEEQLT
+1085 
-1097 TLRKNEFKRPG
+1097 LRKNAFTRPG
-1108 YVFTGWAEYPTR
+1108 YVFTGWAEL
-1120 EVGQEERIYA
+1120 ENGQGRIYA

-1137 VTIYQGNKIVDGG
+1137 VTIYRGVEIKNRD
-1150 TITLYAQWKKLPDV
+1150 TITLYTQWKKLPDV
-1164 TILYT
+1164 TIFYT
-1169 PDPTS
+1169 PEPTS
-1174 LGTVKLNGAAA
+1174 LGTVKLNPTESNELDPQDGM
-1185 EENDTITVQEGTVY
+1185 VS

-1207 VAQGATAVPG
+1207 TARGATAVPG

-1233 SHPLTVSSTTYTP
+1233 SNLLTGSTAYTP
-1246 KKDSSGRYQEGSYVA
+1246 EKDLSGRYRDGSYVA
-1261 LFRLKQYVLRY
+1261 LFRLKQYVLHY
-1272 DANATDAVGTMKDQT
+1272 DANGGTDTMEDQT
-1287 FPHGEAYPLK
+1287 FPHGQAHPLEK
-1297 ECAFSREGYRFVGW
+1297 CAFSREGYRFVGW

-1329 EEKFPNLKDDND
+1329 EEEFPNLKDDND

-1348 WEEQSV
+1348 WKEQSV
-1354 TLSYEPND
+1354 TIGYEPND
-1362 AELGSVSSALETV
+1362 AELGSVSSASETV
-1375 VAVTGTAKG
+1375 DAVTGTAKG
-1384 STAQPKSGAK
+1384 SIAQPKSGAR

-1413 PTKGAGTVWQGTTY
+1413 PTKKDGAVWQGTTY
-1427 YAHFSAKRS
+1427 YARFSAKRS

-1509 AYSDVPDTA
+1509 AYSDVSDTA

-1623 KESDLLANQIVWP
+1623 KESDLLANQVVWP

>member
-15 LMVLA
+15 LMVLV
-20 MALSLLPTS
+20 MALGLLPTS

-50 PVFDDKPSPQWPANQ
+50 PEFGDMNAPQW
-65 VPDWHTTASDH
+65 VPESTFDWKTTASDH
-76 LIEFGSK
+76 FIEFGSTRK
-83 RNGKNAPQLTGNN
+83 NGRVPHIVGEPNLQDSGC
-96 KEIPDGKQFAELNA
+96 QFAELNA

-132 SHRGRSGIDQMAVI
+132 SHRGRMGVDQMAVI
-146 IGPKQSQIDPATGER
+146 IGPKQK
-161 IDVDPAKPSKDGK
+161 VDPAKPSE
-174 DGRDQFMRMTDWVSQ
+174 DGRDQFMRMTYWVRQ
-189 HESNLKVDIP
+189 HASNLNVDIP
-199 PTGCTQKITVY
+199 QTGCTQKITVY
-210 SKKFAAKGEFQNDIG
+210 SKKFAAKGGFQNDIG

-238 KWNVWIIGTNNNAWD
+238 KWNVWIIGTNNNAWG

-263 AGKLS
+263 AGNLA

-281 TVFAFCSYSAAGGN
+281 TVFAFCSYSAAGGS
-295 TCGNL
+295 TQGNL

-314 AATAGGSGYIIV
+314 AATAGGSGFIIV

-333 EYYEIGSSMSE
+333 EYYEIGSSMRE
-344 LVVANGSPITVKVVK
+344 LVVANGSPITVKAVE
-359 PQDSNVQFVGAYVT
+359 PENGDVQFVGAYVT
-373 RQTAKGLEQVFIPV
+373 RQTQTGLEKEFIPAASWKPDDG
-387 TDKEEWGEEGDTY
+387 TYTY

-412 VLVFIKSPTVMYDAN
+412 VLVFVKKPMVIYEAN
-427 GGQEYVY
+427 GGDGYTH
-434 EPGATEPKN
+434 GDNRTNA
-443 TVSFAEDTGR
+443 VSFAQQPGSDGTLTPR
-453 TKYTSHAAQAPAGC
+453 DPYTAQAATTTKDGWRF
-467 EDTWQFQ
+467 D
-474 GWLLARS
+474 GWLLAR
-481 KTLLPAEHTVT
+481 KKKVLPAVHTVS
-492 YDKATDTLTFTDN
+492 YDAEKETFTFAAN
-505 GSERGSAEGGATLI
+505 GETTELQSGGATLI

-532 RVKDENGKVSADF
+532 RVKDENGKVSDGF
-545 RENTDCGTV
+545 QENTDCGTV
-554 EIVGNEGE
+554 EIVDNRGE
-562 SVANNLAAKDYFAS
+562 LVESNPAAQDYFAS

-585 TAKAG
+585 TANAG

-601 GEKYDLVSSEPTHSY
+601 GKKYELVSSEPTHSY
-616 NVSREGVQTIYARF
+616 TVSREGVQTIYARF
-630 APTHTVTYQWAS
+630 APTHTVKYQWAS

-649 QNTPDPPSP
+649 PNTPEPPSP

-668 ISKDFIKDK
+668 ISKDFIKGK

-685 KDGRTVPGK
+685 KDGKTVPGK
-694 WIFTGWHDGEEDGS
+694 WVFTGWRDENK
-708 SGTGSDIVIQET
+708 DIREM
-720 ELIKV
+720 ELINV
-725 TGDRTLTGFWTFEPE
+725 TADRVLTGYWTFEPE

-747 QFADSGSWSPSGS
+747 QFADNNRWSPSGS
-760 FAHTEEHYRG
+760 FELTENYYRG
-770 ESVTAKA
+770 ESVRVQS
-777 EPDRNQTTDGEDVLA
+777 EPARNQTTGEEDVLV
-792 TDNVTLYGDW
+792 TGNVTLYGDW
-802 SFKGWQ
+802 SFNGWK
-808 RSDTKDKDI
+808 RNDTKDDT
-817 VAAGDGFDMPGN
+817 VAAGGEFNMPGN
-829 DLTLTGQW
+829 DVTLTGQW

-845 VVYDTG
+845 VVYDLGNGTTVA
-851 DGKPIRDPKYASYDY
+851 DPNNENYNYSN
-866 AALLGSSKS
+866 LLGSDKS
-875 GLNAPSTG
+875 GINAPSTG
-883 IPFGASIELMG
+883 IPFGASIKLME
-894 LPAGTEI
+894 LPAGTKI
-901 QNDKYFA
+901 QDDKYFA
-908 GWSLVKPTS
+908 GWSLDEPTEG
-917 DNLDT
+917 NLST
-922 IQTQGP
+922 IETQDP

-941 NGQEVKLYA
+941 DKQKVTLYA

-964 NDSNWGDVNPKSGSF
+964 NDSNWGDVGTKSGSF

-986 DNKTVS
+986 GNKTVF

-1005 WYEKSDDGKLEP
+1005 WYEKKSDGSLTEARDK
-1017 VNGSAINGTT
+1017 NGNSITGAT
-1027 LTVTA
+1027 LTVTT
-1032 AMMQAKLKPLAES
+1032 AMMQAKLDSLTKS
-1045 RGENRTPV
+1045 REENGMPV
-1053 LEVRYI
+1053 LVVHYV

-1066 FTVKFDGN
+1066 FTVQFESN
-1074 GDDKEATMKPQ
+1074 GALDAEGKSDVTGEMPPQ
-1085 TFPAPDSEEQLT
+1085 TFHDPDSENQPT
-1097 TLRKNEFKRPG
+1097 KLRKNEFKRPG
-1108 YVFTGWAEYPTR
+1108 YVFTGWAESKDGKGRT
-1120 EVGQEERIYA
+1120 YA

-1137 VTIYQGNKIVDGG
+1137 VTTYQGDKIKNGG
-1150 TITLYAQWKKLPDV
+1150 TITLYAQWEKLPDV
-1164 TILYT
+1164 TIFYT
-1169 PDPTS
+1169 PEPTS
-1174 LGTVKLNGAAA
+1174 LGTVKLNLTESNELSPQDGM
-1185 EENDTITVQEGTVY
+1185 VS

-1207 VAQGATAVPG
+1207 KVQGATAVPG

-1233 SHPLTVSSTTYTP
+1233 NTPLTTELLYTP
-1246 KKDSSGRYQEGSYVA
+1246 GKDQTSGRYQDGSYVA
-1261 LFRLKQYVLRY
+1261 LFRLKQYVLHY
-1272 DANATDAVGTMKDQT
+1272 DANAAHATGTMEDQT
-1287 FPHGEAYPLK
+1287 FPHGQAYPLK
-1297 ECAFSREGYRFVGW
+1297 KCAFSREGYRFVGW
-1311 ATESTGKVKYED
+1311 ATEKEGKVKYED
-1323 QESIKL
+1323 QKSIKL
-1329 EEKFPNLKDDND
+1329 DEEFQNLTKDN
-1341 EVTLYAV
+1341 EKVNLYAV
-1348 WEEQSV
+1348 WQEQSV

-1362 AELGSVSSALETV
+1362 AELGSVSKASETV
-1375 VAVTGTAKG
+1375 AAVTGTAKG
-1384 STAQPKSGAK
+1384 STAQAKSGAR
-1394 FDGWYSADGTLLSK
+1394 FDGWYSADGTLLSTN
-1408 ELTFV
+1408 LTFV
-1413 PTKGAGTVWQGTTY
+1413 PTKEAGAVWQGTTY

-1496 KDDVRMQNLTKDN
+1496 KDDVRTQNLTKDN

-1518 WYAAAVSTLSKMGV
+1518 WYSTAVSTLSKMGV

-1623 KESDLLANQIVWP
+1623 KESDLLANQIAWP

-1645 LAIQEATNS
+1645 LTIQEATNS

>member
-44 NGSFEQ
+44 NGSFEE
-50 PVFDDKPSPQWPANQ
+50 PAFHDKNSPQWPANN
-65 VPDWHTTASDH
+65 VPDWDTTASDH
-76 LIEFGSK
+76 LIEFGSTRK
-83 RNGKNAPQLTGNN
+83 DGTVPHIVGKPNLQDSGC
-96 KEIPDGKQFAELNA
+96 QFAELNA

-120 TTVGGNV
+120 ETVGGNV

-132 SHRGRSGIDQMAVI
+132 SHRGRDGVDQMAVI
-146 IGPKQSQIDPATGER
+146 IGPKQDDDP
-161 IDVDPAKPSKDGK
+161 DKPSADGK
-174 DGRDQFMRMTDWVSQ
+174 DQFMRMTDWVRQ
-189 HESNLKVDIP
+189 HASEMGVTVYG
-199 PTGCTQKITVY
+199 TGCTQKITVY
-210 SKKFAAKGEFQNDIG
+210 SKKFAKKGGFQNDIG

-238 KWNVWIIGTNNNAWD
+238 KWNVWIIGTSNTAWG
-253 NYGTNSSAYA
+253 NYGTKSSAYA
-263 AGKLS
+263 AGNLA
-268 YSCRYAVPDGQTE
+268 YSCRYAVPDGQAK
-281 TVFAFCSYSAAGGN
+281 TVFAFCSYSATGGS

-300 IDNIHFSLYQTITA
+300 IDNIHFRLYQTITA
-314 AATAGGSGYIIV
+314 AATAGGSGYIGV
-326 PTGDKGS
+326 STGDEDESVLYK
-333 EYYEIGSSMSE
+333 IDDKMRE
-344 LVVANGSPITVKVVK
+344 LVVADGSTITVQAVE
-359 PQDSNVQFVGAYVT
+359 PDNDVQFVGAYVT
-373 RQTAKGLEQVFIPV
+373 RQTQNGLKKEFIPA
-387 TDKEEWGEEGDTY
+387 TSPSWDKVDRTY
-400 TYEHRVE
+400 TYEHPVE

-412 VLVFIKSPTVMYDAN
+412 VLVFVKKPMVIYEAN
-427 GGQEYVY
+427 GGDQYTH
-434 EPGATEPKN
+434 GDNGTNA
-443 TVSFAEDTGR
+443 VSFAQQVSDDGSKTERLPYESQEAT
-453 TKYTSHAAQAPAGC
+453 TKTKDGWRF
-467 EDTWQFQ
+467 D
-474 GWLLARS
+474 GWLLAR
-481 KTLLPAEHTVT
+481 KEKVLPAVHTVS
-492 YDKATDTLTFTDN
+492 YDTASETFTFTADD
-505 GSERGSAEGGATLI
+505 GTKETLESGGATLI

-532 RVKDENGKVSADF
+532 RVKDADGKVSADF
-545 RENTDCGTV
+545 RENTECGTV

-562 SVANNLAAKDYFAS
+562 SVANNPAAKDYFAS

-585 TAKAG
+585 AANAG

-601 GEKYDLVSSEPTHSY
+601 GKKYELVSSEPTHSY
-616 NVSREGVQTIYARF
+616 TVSREGVQTIYARF

-642 VDAGKCP
+642 VAAGKCP

-668 ISKDFIKDK
+668 ISKDFIRDK
-677 TTIDGTVK
+677 TTIDGTGT

-694 WIFTGWHDGEEDGS
+694 WVFTGWHDGEDVGS
-708 SGTGSDIVIQET
+708 SGTGGDIVIRET
-720 ELIKV
+720 ELINV
-725 TGDRTLTGFWTFEPE
+725 TGDRTLTGFWAFIPE
-740 AEHSLSY
+740 EKHTLTY
-747 QFADSGSWSPSGS
+747 QFADNTRWSPSGS
-760 FAHTEEHYRG
+760 FELTENYYRG
-770 ESVTAKA
+770 ESVTAQA
-777 EPDRNQTTDGEDVLA
+777 EPARNQTTDGEDVLV
-792 TDNVTLYGDW
+792 TGNVTLYGDW

-808 RSDTKDKDI
+808 RSDTKDKGI

-851 DGKPIRDPKYASYDY
+851 DGEPISDPKYASYDY
-866 AALLGSSKS
+866 AALLGSSKP
-875 GLNAPSTG
+875 GLDAPTG
-883 IPFGASIELMG
+883 IPFGASIKLME
-894 LPAGTEI
+894 LPAGTKI
-901 QNDKYFA
+901 PDDKYFA
-908 GWSLVKPTS
+908 GWSIYKPT
-917 DNLDT
+917 DGNLST
-922 IQTQGP
+922 IETQAP
-928 GDSVGYRKLGITE
+928 GDSIGYRKLGITK
-941 NGQEVKLYA
+941 NGQEVTLYA
-950 VYKNKDVATVDFAV
+950 VYKNKDMATVDFAV
-964 NDSNWGDVNPKSGSF
+964 NDSNWGDVGTKGGSF

-986 DNKTVS
+986 EKKTVS
-992 SEATPREGYHFVG
+992 SKATPRDGYHFVG
-1005 WYEKSDDGKLEP
+1005 WYEKDDNGQLES
-1017 VNGSAINGTT
+1017 VSTSAINGTT
-1027 LTVTA
+1027 LTVTT
-1032 AMMQAKLKPLAES
+1032 AMMQEKLNSLT
-1045 RGENRTPV
+1045 ENGTPV
-1053 LEVRYI
+1053 LVHYV
-1059 AVFARDS
+1059 AVFAHDS
-1066 FTVKFDGN
+1066 FTVNFNGN
-1074 GDDKEATMKPQ
+1074 GDDKKATMEPQ
-1085 TFPAPDSEEQLT
+1085 KFHDPDSKDQPT
-1097 TLRKNEFKRPG
+1097 KLRKNKFKRPG
-1108 YVFTGWAEYPTR
+1108 YVFTGWAESEDGKGRT
-1120 EVGQEERIYA
+1120 YA

-1137 VTIYQGNKIVDGG
+1137 VTTYQGVKIVDGG
-1150 TITLYAQWKKLPDV
+1150 SITLYAQWEKLPDV
-1164 TILYT
+1164 TIFYT
-1169 PDPTS
+1169 PEPTS
-1174 LGTVKLNGAAA
+1174 LGTVTLNGTAAKG
-1185 EENDTITVQEGTVY
+1185 NDTITVQEGTVY
-1199 ESLNPETG
+1199 EKLNPETG
-1207 VAQGATAVPG
+1207 TARGATAVPRQ
-1217 EGSVFVG
+1217 GSVFAG
-1224 WYDAQDTER
+1224 WYDAQGK
-1233 SHPLTVSSTTYTP
+1233 HPLTDKTTYTP
-1246 KKDSSGRYQEGSYVA
+1246 EKGSSGRYQDGSYVA
-1261 LFRLKQYVLRY
+1261 RFRLKQYVLHY
-1272 DANATDAVGTMKDQT
+1272 DANGGTDTMEDQT
-1287 FPHGEAYPLK
+1287 FPHGQAHPLEK
-1297 ECAFSREGYRFVGW
+1297 CAFSREGYRFVGW
-1311 ATESTGKVKYED
+1311 ATESAGEVKYED
-1323 QESIKL
+1323 QKSIKL
-1329 EEKFPNLKDDND
+1329 DEEFKNLTNDND
-1341 EVTLYAV
+1341 VVTLYAV

-1354 TLSYEPND
+1354 TIGYEPND

-1375 VAVTGTAKG
+1375 AAVTGTAKG
-1384 STAQPKSGAK
+1384 STAQAKSGAR

-1413 PTKGAGTVWQGTTY
+1413 PTKKDGAVWQGTTY
-1427 YAHFSAKRS
+1427 YARFSAQRR

-1509 AYSDVPDTA
+1509 AYSDVSDTA
-1518 WYAAAVSTLSKMGV
+1518 WYAAAVSTLSKMGI

-1636 DNPETFWGY
+1636 DNPKTFWGY

-1659 KADGVHETQTA
+1659 KADGVYETQTA

>member
-44 NGSFEQ
+44 NGSFEE
-50 PVFDDKPSPQWPANQ
+50 PAFHDKNSPQWPANN
-65 VPDWHTTASDH
+65 VPDWDTTASDQ
-76 LIEFGSK
+76 LIEFGSR
-83 RNGKNAPQLTGNN
+83 RNGKDAPQLTGVD
-96 KEIPDGKQFAELNA
+96 KTIPDGSQFAELNA

-132 SHRGRSGIDQMAVI
+132 SHRGREGVDHMALI
-146 IGPKQSQIDPATGER
+146 IGPKQNF
-161 IDVDPAKPSKDGK
+161 DPAKPSE

-189 HESNLKVDIP
+189 HASGMADM
-199 PTGCTQKITVY
+199 GCTQKITVY
-210 SKKFAAKGEFQNDIG
+210 SKKFAKNGRFENDIG

-238 KWNVWIIGTNNNAWD
+238 KWNVWIIGTSNTAWG
-253 NYGTNSSAYA
+253 NYGTKSSAYA
-263 AGKLS
+263 AGNLA
-268 YSCRYAVPDGQTE
+268 YSCRYAVPDGQTK
-281 TVFAFCSYSAAGGN
+281 TVFAFCSYSAA
-295 TCGNL
+295 TSDKTLGNL

-314 AATAGGSGYIIV
+314 AATAGGSGFIGV

-344 LVVANGSPITVKVVK
+344 LVVANGSTIKVKAVK
-359 PQDSNVQFVGAYVT
+359 PKDSNVQFVGAYVT

-412 VLVFIKSPTVMYDAN
+412 VLVFVKKPMVIYEAN
-427 GGQEYVY
+427 GGEYTH
-434 EPGATEPKN
+434 GDNGTNA
-443 TVSFAEDTGR
+443 VSFAQQPGSGGVLTPRGP
-453 TKYTSHAAQAPAGC
+453 YTAQAAETTKDGWRF
-467 EDTWQFQ
+467 D
-474 GWLLARS
+474 GWLLPQNNN
-481 KTLLPAEHTVT
+481 KVLPAVHTVS
-492 YDKATDTLTFTDN
+492 YDAESETFTFTAN
-505 GSERGSAEGGATLI
+505 GETTELESVGATLI

-524 RQRFVTAS
+524 RQRFITAS
-532 RVKDENGKVSADF
+532 RVKGADGKVSDDF
-545 RENTDCGTV
+545 QVNADCGTV
-554 EIVGNEGE
+554 EIVGNVGE
-562 SVANNLAAKDYFAS
+562 SVANNPAAKDYFAS

-601 GEKYDLVSSEPTHSY
+601 GKKYELVSSEPTHSY

-649 QNTPDPPSP
+649 PNKPKLPSP

-677 TTIDGTVK
+677 TTIDGTVT

-694 WIFTGWHDGEEDGS
+694 WAFTGWHDGEEDGS
-708 SGTGSDIVIQET
+708 SGNDVDIVIRET

-725 TGDRTLTGFWTFEPE
+725 KGDRTLTGFWTFIPE
-740 AEHSLSY
+740 KEHTLTY
-747 QFADSGSWSPSGS
+747 QFADNNRWSPSGTLGAGAVGGS
-760 FAHTEEHYRG
+760 YFRNERITAANVPDHKNG
-770 ESVTAKA
+770 ELTAA
-777 EPDRNQTTDGEDVLA
+777 NG
-792 TDNVTLYGDW
+792 VTLYGAW
-802 SFKGWQ
+802 SFEGWK
-808 RSDTKDKDI
+808 RSDTKDKGI
-817 VAAGDGFDMPGN
+817 VAAGGEFNMPGN

-845 VVYDTG
+845 VVYDLGNGTTVA
-851 DGKPIRDPKYASYDY
+851 DLNNENYNYSE
-866 AALLGSSKS
+866 LLGSDKS

-883 IPFGASIELMG
+883 IGIPFGASIELME
-894 LPAGTEI
+894 LPDGTEI
-901 QNDKYFA
+901 PDDKYFA
-908 GWSLVKPTS
+908 GWSLVKPEN
-917 DNLDT
+917 NLST
-922 IQTQGP
+922 IETQAP
-928 GDSVGYRKLGITE
+928 GDSVGFRKLEVTE

-979 TVQNGKV
+979 MVQNGKV
-986 DNKTVS
+986 DEGTVS
-992 SEATPREGYHFVG
+992 STAAPREGYHFVG
-1005 WYEKSDDGKLEP
+1005 WYEKKSDGGLTEVKDE
-1017 VNGSAINGTT
+1017 NGNWITDAK
-1027 LTVTA
+1027 LTVTSD
-1032 AMMQAKLKPLAES
+1032 MMQEKLNSLTEKL
-1045 RGENRTPV
+1045 V
-1053 LEVRYI
+1053 VHYV

-1066 FTVKFDGN
+1066 FTVKFDPNVALDAEGKSDVT
-1074 GDDKEATMKPQ
+1074 GEMPPQ
-1085 TFPAPDSEEQLT
+1085 KFPAPDSEDQLT
-1097 TLRKNEFKRPG
+1097 TLRKNEFKRRG
-1108 YVFTGWAEYPTR
+1108 YVFTGWAESKTGEGR
-1120 EVGQEERIYA
+1120 TYA
-1130 DEAPFAE
+1130 DKEPFAE

-1164 TILYT
+1164 TIFYT
-1169 PDPTS
+1169 PEPTS
-1174 LGTVKLNGAAA
+1174 LGTVELNPTESNELDPQDGM
-1185 EENDTITVQEGTVY
+1185 VS

-1207 VAQGATAVPG
+1207 TAQGATAVPG

-1233 SHPLTVSSTTYTP
+1233 SNLLTGSTAYTP
-1246 KKDSSGRYQEGSYVA
+1246 EKDLSGRYRDGSYVA
-1261 LFRLKQYVLRY
+1261 LFRLKQYVLHY
-1272 DANATDAVGTMKDQT
+1272 DANGGTDTMENQT
-1287 FPHGEAYPLK
+1287 FPHGQAHPLEK
-1297 ECAFSREGYRFVGW
+1297 CAFSREGYRFVGW

-1329 EEKFPNLKDDND
+1329 EEEFPNLKDDND

-1348 WEEQSV
+1348 WKEQSV
-1354 TLSYEPND
+1354 TIGYEPND
-1362 AELGSVSSALETV
+1362 AELGSVSSASETV
-1375 VAVTGTAKG
+1375 DAVTGTAKG
-1384 STAQPKSGAK
+1384 SIAQPKSGAR

-1413 PTKGAGTVWQGTTY
+1413 PTKKDGAVWQGTTY
-1427 YAHFSAKRS
+1427 YARFSAKRS

-1496 KDDVRMQNLTKDN
+1496 KDDVRAQNLTKDN
-1509 AYSDVPDTA
+1509 ACSDVSGTA

>member
-50 PVFDDKPSPQWPANQ
+50 PAFDDKPSPQW
-65 VPDWHTTASDH
+65 VPGPTFDWKTTAFGKK
-76 LIEFGSK
+76 IEFGSS
-83 RNGKNAPQLTGNN
+83 RNGQKAPQLIGNQD
-96 KEIPDGKQFAELNA
+96 IPDGYQFAELNA

-132 SHRGRSGIDQMAVI
+132 SHRGRYGIDQMAVI
-146 IGPKQSQIDPATGER
+146 IGPKQN
-161 IDVDPAKPSKDGK
+161 VDPAKTSA
-174 DGRDQFMRMTDWVSQ
+174 DGRDQFMRMTDWVKS
-189 HESNLKVDIP
+189 HAEKLGVNIP
-199 PTGCTQKITVY
+199 DTGCTQKITVY
-210 SKKFAAKGEFQNDIG
+210 SKKFAANGGFLNDIG
-225 DAFSASPSDVYTE
+225 DDAFSASPSDVYTE
-238 KWNVWIIGTNNNAWD
+238 KWNVWIIGTNNNAWG
-253 NYGTNSSAYA
+253 NYGTNSPAYA
-263 AGKLS
+263 AGNLA

-281 TVFAFCSYSAAGGN
+281 TVFAFCSYSAAGGK

-314 AATAGGSGYIIV
+314 AATAGGSGFIIV

-333 EYYEIGSSMSE
+333 EYYEIGSSMRE

-359 PQDSNVQFVGAYVT
+359 PDNDVQFVGAYVT
-373 RQTAKGLEQVFIPV
+373 RQTQNGLKKEFIPA
-387 TDKEEWGEEGDTY
+387 TSPSWDKVDRTY
-400 TYEHRVE
+400 TYEHPVE

-412 VLVFIKSPTVMYDAN
+412 VLVFVKKPMVIYEAN
-427 GGQEYVY
+427 GGNRYTY
-434 EPGATEPKN
+434 GDNGTNA
-443 TVSFAEDTGR
+443 VSFAPQVNGDGSTTER
-453 TKYTSHAAQAPAGC
+453 APYDSKEATTAKDGWKF
-467 EDTWQFQ
+467 D
-474 GWLLARS
+474 GWLLARNN
-481 KTLLPAEHTVT
+481 KVLPAVHTVK
-492 YDKATDTLTFTDN
+492 YDTASETFTFTADD
-505 GSERGSAEGGATLI
+505 GTKETLESGGATLI

-532 RVKDENGKVSADF
+532 RVKDKDGMVSADIQ
-545 RENTDCGTV
+545 ENTACGSITV
-554 EIVGNEGE
+554 TSDGAAVKTETTEAVTDYYSQANEKIT
-562 SVANNLAAKDYFAS
+562 A
-576 ASERVTVTA
+576 TA
-585 TAKAG
+585 TAKNG
-590 YEFIG
+590 YRFVG
-595 WYQQVD
+595 WYQQLD
-601 GEKYDLVSSEPTHSY
+601 GDTYQFISNQETYTYTAKA
-616 NVSREGVQTIYARF
+616 EGVQTVYARF
-630 APTHTVTYQWAS
+630 APTHTVKYRWAS

-649 QNTPDPPSP
+649 PEEQRNANKISRPKD

-668 ISKDFIKDK
+668 ISKDLKIGK
-677 TTIDGTVK
+677 TIDGTVK

-694 WIFTGWHDGEEDGS
+694 WAFTGWHDGEEDGS
-708 SGTGSDIVIQET
+708 SGNDVDIVIRET

-725 TGDRTLTGFWTFEPE
+725 KGDRTLTGFWTFIPE
-740 AEHSLSY
+740 KEHTLTY
-747 QFADSGSWSPSGS
+747 QFADNTRWSPSGS
-760 FAHTEEHYRG
+760 FELTENYYRG
-770 ESVTAKA
+770 ESVTAQA
-777 EPDRNQTTDGEDVLA
+777 EPAHNRTKDEEGNPIDVLA
-792 TDNVTLYGDW
+792 TGNNVVLYGKW
-802 SFKGWQ
+802 SFDGWK
-808 RSDTKDKDI
+808 RSDNDSTI
-817 VAAGDGFDMPGN
+817 AAGKGFDMPGK

-837 EFTPYTYT
+837 KFTPYTYT
-845 VVYDTG
+845 VVYDLGNGRTVA
-851 DGKPIRDPKYASYDY
+851 DPNNENYNYSK
-866 AALLGSSKS
+866 LLGSSKP
-875 GLNAPSTG
+875 GLNASSTDIG
-883 IPFGASIELMG
+883 IPFGASIELME
-894 LPAGTEI
+894 LPAGTE
-901 QNDKYFA
+901 NPDDKYFA
-908 GWSLVKPTS
+908 GWSLVKPTE
-917 DNLDT
+917 DNLST
-922 IQTQGP
+922 IETQDP
-928 GDSVGYRKLGITE
+928 GDSVGYRKLGITADK
-941 NGQEVKLYA
+941 QVVTLYA

-964 NDSNWGDVNPKSGSF
+964 NDSNWGDVDTKSGSF
-979 TVQNGKV
+979 MVQNDKV
-986 DNKTVS
+986 DVNTVS
-992 SEATPREGYHFVG
+992 STATPREGYHFVG
-1005 WYEKSDDGKLEP
+1005 WYEKDAQGRLSL
-1017 VNGSAINGTT
+1017 VNKDAT
-1027 LTVTA
+1027 LTVTSD
-1032 AMMQAKLKPLAES
+1032 MMQAKLPTGS
-1045 RGENRTPV
+1045 GWENGTPV
-1053 LEVRYI
+1053 LVVRYV

-1120 EVGQEERIYA
+1120 EVGQEGRTYA
-1130 DEAPFAE
+1130 DKEPFAE
-1137 VTIYQGNKIVDGG
+1137 VTIYQGNKIEDSG
-1150 TITLYAQWKKLPDV
+1150 TIILYAQWERLADV
-1164 TILYT
+1164 TIFYT
-1169 PDPTS
+1169 PEPTS
-1174 LGTVKLNGAAA
+1174 LGTVELNPTESNELDPQDGM
-1185 EENDTITVQEGTVY
+1185 VS

-1207 VAQGATAVPG
+1207 TARGATAVPG

-1224 WYDAQDTER
+1224 WYDAQGK
-1233 SHPLTVSSTTYTP
+1233 HPLTDKTTYTP
-1246 KKDSSGRYQEGSYVA
+1246 EKGSSGRYQDGSYVA
-1261 LFRLKQYVLRY
+1261 RFRLKQYVLHY
-1272 DANATDAVGTMKDQT
+1272 DANGGTDTMENQT
-1287 FPHGEAYPLK
+1287 FPHGQAHPLEK
-1297 ECAFSREGYRFVGW
+1297 CAFSREGYRFVGW
-1311 ATESTGKVKYED
+1311 ATKPEGGEVKYED
-1323 QESIKL
+1323 QTNIKL
-1329 EEKFPNLKDDND
+1329 DEEFPNLKDDN
-1341 EVTLYAV
+1341 EGVTLYAV
-1348 WEEQSV
+1348 WQEQRV

-1375 VAVTGTAKG
+1375 AAVKGKAKG
-1384 STAQPKSGAK
+1384 STAQAKSGAR
-1394 FDGWYSADGTLLSK
+1394 FDGWYSTDGTLLSTD
-1408 ELTFV
+1408 LTFV
-1413 PTKGAGTVWQGTTY
+1413 PTKADGAVWQGTTY
-1427 YAHFSAKRS
+1427 YARFSAQRR

-1445 PDETKPTLA
+1445 PDETKPMLA

-1474 GTVRPNG
+1474 GTVHPNG

-1509 AYSDVPDTA
+1509 AYSDVSDTA
-1518 WYAAAVSTLSKMGV
+1518 WYSTAVSTLSKMGV

-1581 IGKAYGNGWVEGS
+1581 IGKAYGNGWVEGN

-1659 KADGVHETQTA
+1659 KADGVHETQTV

>member
-44 NGSFEQ
+44 NGSFEE
-50 PVFDDKPSPQWPANQ
+50 PAFHDKNSPQWPANN
-65 VPDWHTTASDH
+65 VPDWDTTASDK
-76 LIEFGSK
+76 LIEFGSR
-83 RNGKNAPQLTGNN
+83 RNGKDAPQLTGVD
-96 KEIPDGKQFAELNA
+96 KTIPDGSQFAELNA

-120 TTVGGNV
+120 ETVGGNV

-132 SHRGRSGIDQMAVI
+132 SHRGREGVDHMALI
-146 IGPKQSQIDPATGER
+146 IGPKQNF
-161 IDVDPAKPSKDGK
+161 DPAKPSE

-189 HESNLKVDIP
+189 HASGMADM
-199 PTGCTQKITVY
+199 GCTQKITVY
-210 SKKFAAKGEFQNDIG
+210 SKKFAKNGRFENDIG

-238 KWNVWIIGTNNNAWD
+238 KWNVWIIGTSNTAWG
-253 NYGTNSSAYA
+253 NYGTKSSAYA
-263 AGKLS
+263 AGNLA
-268 YSCRYAVPDGQTE
+268 YSCRYAVPDGQTK
-281 TVFAFCSYSAAGGN
+281 TVFAFCSYSAA
-295 TCGNL
+295 TSDKTLGNL

-314 AATAGGSGYIIV
+314 AATAGGSGFIGV
-326 PTGDKGS
+326 PTGNVS
-333 EYYEIGSSMSE
+333 EYYPIGSSMSE
-344 LVVANGSPITVKVVK
+344 LVVANGSTIKVKAVK
-359 PQDSNVQFVGAYVT
+359 PKDSNVQFVGAYVT

-387 TDKEEWGEEGDTY
+387 ADEGWREEGDTY

-412 VLVFIKSPTVMYDAN
+412 VLVFVKKPMVIYEAKGGDRYIYGDN
-427 GGQEYVY
+427 GTN
-434 EPGATEPKN
+434 A
-443 TVSFAEDTGR
+443 VSFAPQVSGDGSTTARGSYES
-453 TKYTSHAAQAPAGC
+453 KAATTAKDGWKF
-467 EDTWQFQ
+467 D
-474 GWLLARS
+474 GWLLPR
-481 KTLLPAEHTVT
+481 KNKVLPAVHTVS
-492 YDKATDTLTFTDN
+492 YDAERETFTFAAN
-505 GSERGSAEGGATLI
+505 GETTELESVGATLI
-519 AQWKW
+519 AQWRW

-532 RVKDENGKVSADF
+532 RVKDADGKVSADF
-545 RENTDCGTV
+545 QENAGCGTV
-554 EIVGNEGE
+554 DIVGNEGE
-562 SVANNLAAKDYFAS
+562 LVADNPAAKDYFAS

-601 GEKYDLVSSEPTHSY
+601 GNKYELVSSKPTHSY

-630 APTHTVTYQWAS
+630 APTHTVTYRWTTEE
-642 VDAGKCP
+642 GKCP
-649 QNTPDPPSP
+649 PEEQLDTNKISLPKD
-658 GTVIDGGTYY
+658 GTVINGGAYY
-668 ISKDFIKDK
+668 ISKDLEIGK
-677 TTIDGTVK
+677 TIDGSVT
-685 KDGRTVPGK
+685 KDDRTVPGK
-694 WIFTGWHDGEEDGS
+694 WVFTGWRDENEY
-708 SGTGSDIVIQET
+708 IREM
-720 ELIKV
+720 ELINV
-725 TGDRTLTGFWTFEPE
+725 TADRVLTGYWTFEPE

-747 QFADSGSWSPSGS
+747 QFADKNRWSPSGS
-760 FAHTEEHYRG
+760 FELTENYYRG
-770 ESVTAKA
+770 ESVTAQA
-777 EPDRNQTTDGEDVLA
+777 EPDRNQAKDEEGNPIDVLA
-792 TDNVTLYGDW
+792 TDKVTLYGDW
-802 SFKGWQ
+802 LFKGWQ
-808 RSDTKDKDI
+808 RSDTKDT
-817 VAAGDGFDMPGN
+817 VTAGDGFDMPGN
-829 DLTLTGQW
+829 DLKLTGQW

-845 VVYDTG
+845 VVYDLGNGTKV
-851 DGKPIRDPKYASYDY
+851 DDPNNKNYNYSK
-866 AALLGSSKS
+866 LLGSDKS
-875 GLNAPSTG
+875 GINPLSTGIG
-883 IPFGASIELMG
+883 IPFGASIELME
-894 LPAGTEI
+894 LPAETEI

-908 GWSLVKPTS
+908 GWSLVDPATEK
-917 DNLDT
+917 DVNA
-922 IQTQGP
+922 IQTQDP
-928 GDSVGYRKLGITE
+928 GDSVGYRKLGITK
-941 NGQEVKLYA
+941 NGQKVTLYA

-964 NDSNWGDVNPKSGSF
+964 NDSNWGDVDTKSGSF
-979 TVQNGKV
+979 MVQNDKV
-986 DNKTVS
+986 DVNTVS
-992 SEATPREGYHFVG
+992 STATPREGYHFVG
-1005 WYEKSDDGKLEP
+1005 WYEKDAQGGLSL
-1017 VNGSAINGTT
+1017 VNNDAT
-1027 LTVTA
+1027 LTVTSD
-1032 AMMQAKLKPLAES
+1032 MMQAKLPTGS
-1045 RGENRTPV
+1045 GWENGTPV
-1053 LEVRYI
+1053 VLVVHYV

-1074 GDDKEATMKPQ
+1074 GDDVTGEMLPQ
-1085 TFPAPDSEEQLT
+1085 TFHDPDSEDQPT

-1108 YVFTGWAEYPTR
+1108 YVFTGWVEYRTR
-1120 EVGQEERIYA
+1120 EEGQGRSYD
-1130 DEAPFAE
+1130 DEASFAE
-1137 VTIYQGNKIVDGG
+1137 VTLYRGEQINNGD
-1150 TITLYAQWKKLPDV
+1150 TITLYAQWERLPDV

-1169 PDPTS
+1169 PEPTS
-1174 LGTVKLNGAAA
+1174 LGTVELNGTAA
-1185 EENDTITVQEGTVY
+1185 EGNDTITVQEGTVY
-1199 ESLNPETG
+1199 EQLNPETG
-1207 VAQGATAVPG
+1207 TARGATAVPG

-1224 WYDAQDTER
+1224 WYDAQDTKR
-1233 SHPLTVSSTTYTP
+1233 SHPLTGSSTTYTP
-1246 KKDSSGRYQEGSYVA
+1246 EKDSGRYQEGSYVA
-1261 LFRLKQYVLRY
+1261 LFRLKQYVLHY
-1272 DANATDAVGTMKDQT
+1272 NANAADAVGTMEDQT

-1297 ECAFSREGYRFVGW
+1297 KCAFRREGYKFVGW
-1311 ATESTGKVKYED
+1311 ATEQKGEVKYED
-1323 QESIKL
+1323 QKSIKL
-1329 EEKFPNLKDDND
+1329 DEEFSNLKDDND
-1341 EVTLYAV
+1341 EVYLYAV
-1348 WEEQSV
+1348 WQEQRV

-1362 AELGSVSSALETV
+1362 AELGSVSSASETV
-1375 VAVTGTAKG
+1375 AAVTDTAKG
-1384 STAQPKSGAK
+1384 STAQAKSGAR
-1394 FDGWYSADGTLLSK
+1394 FDGWYSTDGTFLSK

-1413 PTKGAGTVWQGTTY
+1413 PTKKDGAVWQGTTY

-1460 NGEDHYAYLLGYED
+1460 NGEDHYAYLLDYED

-1509 AYSDVPDTA
+1509 AYSDVSDTA

-1623 KESDLLANQIVWP
+1623 KESDLLANQIAWP

-1659 KADGVHETQTA
+1659 KADGVHETQTV

>member
-8 KKRAVCG
+8 KKRAVSG
-15 LMVLA
+15 LMMLV

-44 NGSFEQ
+44 NGSFEE
-50 PVFDDKPSPQWPANQ
+50 PAFDDKPSPQW
-65 VPDWHTTASDH
+65 VPGPTFDWKTTAFGKK
-76 LIEFGSK
+76 IEFGSK
-83 RNGKNAPQLTGNN
+83 RNGQKAPQLTGAQT
-96 KEIPDGKQFAELNA
+96 IPDGYQFAELNA

-132 SHRGRSGIDQMAVI
+132 SHRGREGDDHMALI
-146 IGPKQSQIDPATGER
+146 IGPKQDE
-161 IDVDPAKPSKDGK
+161 KPDKPNKAGK
-174 DGRDQFMRMTDWVSQ
+174 DQFMRMTDWVKS
-189 HESNLKVDIP
+189 HAEKLGVNIP
-199 PTGCTQKITVY
+199 VTGCTQKITVY
-210 SKKFAAKGEFQNDIG
+210 SKKFAANGGFQNDIG

-238 KWNVWIIGTNNNAWD
+238 KWNVWIIGTSNTAWG
-253 NYGTNSSAYA
+253 NYGTKSSAYA
-263 AGKLS
+263 AGNLA
-268 YSCRYAVPDGQTE
+268 YSCRYAVPDGQTK
-281 TVFAFCSYSAAGGN
+281 TVFAFCSYSAATSN
-295 TCGNL
+295 MTLGNL

-314 AATAGGSGYIIV
+314 AATAGGSGYIGV
-326 PTGDKGS
+326 STGDEDESVLYK
-333 EYYEIGSSMSE
+333 IDDKMRE
-344 LVVANGSPITVKVVK
+344 LVVANGSTITVQAVK
-359 PQDSNVQFVGAYVT
+359 PKDSNVQFVGAYVT

-387 TDKEEWGEEGDTY
+387 ADKGWREEGDTY

-412 VLVFIKSPTVMYDAN
+412 VLVFVKKPMVIYEAN
-427 GGQEYVY
+427 GGKQYTH
-434 EPGATEPKN
+434 GDNGTNA
-443 TVSFAEDTGR
+443 VSFAPQVRDDGSTTARGPYDSKEATPVKDGWR
-453 TKYTSHAAQAPAGC
+453 F
-467 EDTWQFQ
+467 D
-474 GWLLARS
+474 GWLLPQ
-481 KTLLPAEHTVT
+481 KNKVLPAVHTVS
-492 YDKATDTLTFTDN
+492 YDAERDTFTFAAD
-505 GSERGSAEGGATLI
+505 GETTELESGGATLI

-524 RQRFVTAS
+524 RQRFITAS
-532 RVKDENGKVSADF
+532 RVKDAGGKVSADF
-545 RENTDCGTV
+545 QENTECGTV
-554 EIVGNEGE
+554 KIVGNEGE
-562 SVANNLAAKDYFAS
+562 SVANNPAAKDYFAS

-601 GEKYDLVSSEPTHSY
+601 GKYDLVSSKPTHSY
-616 NVSREGVQTIYARF
+616 TVISEGVQTIYARF

-642 VDAGKCP
+642 VAAGKCP

-677 TTIDGTVK
+677 TTIDGTVT

-694 WIFTGWHDGEEDGS
+694 WVFTGWRSGE
-708 SGTGSDIVIQET
+708 SGDSDIRET

-725 TGDRTLTGFWTFEPE
+725 TGDRTLTGFWTFIPE
-740 AEHSLSY
+740 KEHTLTY
-747 QFADSGSWSPSGS
+747 QFADNNRWSPSGS
-760 FAHTEEHYRG
+760 FAQTENHYRG
-770 ESVTAKA
+770 ESVKA
-777 EPDRNQTTDGEDVLA
+777 ASEPARNQTTDEEGNPIDVLA
-792 TDNVTLYGDW
+792 TGKVTLYGDW

-845 VVYDTG
+845 VVYDLGNGTTVA
-851 DGKPIRDPKYASYDY
+851 DPNNENYNYSK
-866 AALLGSSKS
+866 LLGSSKP
-875 GLNAPSTG
+875 GLKAPSTG
-883 IPFGASIELMG
+883 IPFGASIKLMEF
-894 LPAGTEI
+894 PAGTEI
-901 QNDKYFA
+901 PNDKYFA
-908 GWSLVKPTS
+908 GWSLVKPTNADLS
-917 DNLDT
+917 D
-922 IQTQGP
+922 IETQAP
-928 GDSVGYRKLGITE
+928 GDSVGFRKLKVTE

-979 TVQNGKV
+979 TVQGNEV
-986 DNKTVS
+986 DGNTVS
-992 SEATPREGYHFVG
+992 STATPREGYHFVG
-1005 WYEKSDDGKLEP
+1005 WCEKDDDGKLES
-1017 VNGSAINGTT
+1017 VSKSAINGTT

-1032 AMMQAKLKPLAES
+1032 AMMQEKLNSLTEKL
-1045 RGENRTPV
+1045 V
-1053 LEVRYI
+1053 VHYV

-1066 FTVKFDGN
+1066 FTVEFDRNGVLDAEGKSDVTGEMLPQKFHDPN
-1074 GDDKEATMKPQ
+1074 SKDQPTM
-1085 TFPAPDSEEQLT
+1085 
-1097 TLRKNEFKRPG
+1097 LRKNEFKRRG

-1120 EVGQEERIYA
+1120 GEGQGRTYA

-1137 VTIYQGNKIVDGG
+1137 VTKYRGVKIVDGDS
-1150 TITLYAQWKKLPDV
+1150 ITLYAQWEKLPDV
-1164 TILYT
+1164 TISYT
-1169 PDPTS
+1169 PEPTS
-1174 LGTVKLNGAAA
+1174 LGTVKLNPTESNELGPQ
-1185 EENDTITVQEGTVY
+1185 DGMVS

-1207 VAQGATAVPG
+1207 TARGATAVPG
-1217 EGSVFVG
+1217 KGSVFVG
-1224 WYDAQDTER
+1224 WYDAQGK
-1233 SHPLTVSSTTYTP
+1233 HPLTDKMTYTP
-1246 KKDSSGRYQEGSYVA
+1246 EKGSSGRYQDGSYVA
-1261 LFRLKQYVLRY
+1261 RFRLKQYVLRY
-1272 DANATDAVGTMKDQT
+1272 DANATDAAGAMEDQT
-1287 FPHGEAYPLK
+1287 FPHGQAHPLEK
-1297 ECAFSREGYRFVGW
+1297 CAFSREGYRFVGW
-1311 ATESTGKVKYED
+1311 ATESAGEVKYKD

-1329 EEKFPNLKDDND
+1329 DEEFPNLTNDND
-1341 EVTLYAV
+1341 VVTLYAV

-1354 TLSYEPND
+1354 TIGYVSSD
-1362 AELGSVSSALETV
+1362 TELGTV
-1375 VAVTGTAKG
+1375 TVESEPVDAVTGTAHG
-1384 STAQPKSGAK
+1384 STAQAKSGAK
-1394 FDGWYSADGTLLSK
+1394 FDGWYSADSTLLST

-1413 PTKGAGTVWQGTTY
+1413 PKKADGAVWQGTTY
-1427 YAHFSAKRS
+1427 YARFSARRR

-1445 PDETKPTLA
+1445 PDDTKITLA

-1509 AYSDVPDTA
+1509 AYSDVSDTA

-1645 LAIQEATNS
+1645 LAMQEATNS

>member
-8 KKRAVCG
+8 KKRAVSG
-15 LMVLA
+15 LMMLV

-44 NGSFEQ
+44 NGSFEE
-50 PVFDDKPSPQWPANQ
+50 PAFDDKPSPQW
-65 VPDWHTTASDH
+65 VPGPTFDWKTTAFGKK
-76 LIEFGSK
+76 IEFGSK
-83 RNGKNAPQLTGNN
+83 RNGQKAPQLTGAQT
-96 KEIPDGKQFAELNA
+96 IPDGYQFAELNA

-132 SHRGRSGIDQMAVI
+132 SHRGREGDDHMALI
-146 IGPKQSQIDPATGER
+146 IGPKQDE
-161 IDVDPAKPSKDGK
+161 KPDKPNKAGK
-174 DGRDQFMRMTDWVSQ
+174 DQFMRMTDWVKS
-189 HESNLKVDIP
+189 HAEKLGVNIP
-199 PTGCTQKITVY
+199 VTGCTQKITVY
-210 SKKFAAKGEFQNDIG
+210 SKKFAANGGFQNDIG

-238 KWNVWIIGTNNNAWD
+238 KWNVWIIGTSNTAWG
-253 NYGTNSSAYA
+253 NYGTKSSAYA
-263 AGKLS
+263 AGNLA
-268 YSCRYAVPDGQTE
+268 YSCRYAVPDGQTK
-281 TVFAFCSYSAAGGN
+281 TVFAFCSYSAATSN
-295 TCGNL
+295 MTLGNL

-314 AATAGGSGYIIV
+314 AATAGGSGYIGV
-326 PTGDKGS
+326 STGDEDESVLYK
-333 EYYEIGSSMSE
+333 IDDKMRE
-344 LVVANGSPITVKVVK
+344 LVVANGSTITVQAVK
-359 PQDSNVQFVGAYVT
+359 PKDSNVQFVGAYVT

-387 TDKEEWGEEGDTY
+387 ADKGWREEGDTY

-412 VLVFIKSPTVMYDAN
+412 VLVFVKKPMVIYEAN
-427 GGQEYVY
+427 GGKQYTH
-434 EPGATEPKN
+434 GDNGTNA
-443 TVSFAEDTGR
+443 VSFAPQVRDDGSTTARGPYDSKEATPVKDGWR
-453 TKYTSHAAQAPAGC
+453 F
-467 EDTWQFQ
+467 D
-474 GWLLARS
+474 GWLLPQ
-481 KTLLPAEHTVT
+481 KNKVLPAVHTVS
-492 YDKATDTLTFTDN
+492 YDAERDTFTFAAN
-505 GSERGSAEGGATLI
+505 GETTELESGGATLI

-524 RQRFVTAS
+524 RQRFITAS
-532 RVKDENGKVSADF
+532 RVKDAGGKVSADF
-545 RENTDCGTV
+545 QENTECGTV
-554 EIVGNEGE
+554 KIVGNEGE
-562 SVANNLAAKDYFAS
+562 SVANNPAAKDYFAS

-601 GEKYDLVSSEPTHSY
+601 GKYDLVSSKPTHSY
-616 NVSREGVQTIYARF
+616 TVISEGVQTIYARF

-642 VDAGKCP
+642 VAAGKCP

-677 TTIDGTVK
+677 TTIDGTVT

-694 WIFTGWHDGEEDGS
+694 WVFTGWRSGE
-708 SGTGSDIVIQET
+708 SGDSDIRET

-725 TGDRTLTGFWTFEPE
+725 TGDRTLTGFWTFIPE
-740 AEHSLSY
+740 KEHTLTY
-747 QFADSGSWSPSGS
+747 QFADNNRWSPSGS
-760 FAHTEEHYRG
+760 FAQTENHYRG
-770 ESVTAKA
+770 ESVKA
-777 EPDRNQTTDGEDVLA
+777 ASEPARNQTTDEEGNPIDVLA
-792 TDNVTLYGDW
+792 TGKVTLYGDW

-845 VVYDTG
+845 VVYDLGNGTTVA
-851 DGKPIRDPKYASYDY
+851 DPNNENYNYSK
-866 AALLGSSKS
+866 LLGSSKP
-875 GLNAPSTG
+875 GLKAPSTG
-883 IPFGASIELMG
+883 IPFGASIKLMEF
-894 LPAGTEI
+894 PAGTEI
-901 QNDKYFA
+901 PNDKYFA
-908 GWSLVKPTS
+908 GWSLVKPTNADLS
-917 DNLDT
+917 D
-922 IQTQGP
+922 IETQAP
-928 GDSVGYRKLGITE
+928 GDSVGFRKLKVTE

-979 TVQNGKV
+979 TVQGNEV
-986 DNKTVS
+986 DGNTVS
-992 SEATPREGYHFVG
+992 STATPREGYHFVG
-1005 WYEKSDDGKLEP
+1005 WCEKDDDGKLES
-1017 VNGSAINGTT
+1017 VSKSAINGTT

-1032 AMMQAKLKPLAES
+1032 AMMQEKLNSLTEKL
-1045 RGENRTPV
+1045 V
-1053 LEVRYI
+1053 VHYV

-1066 FTVKFDGN
+1066 FTVEFDRNGVLDAEGKSDVTGEMLPQKFHDPN
-1074 GDDKEATMKPQ
+1074 SKDQPTM
-1085 TFPAPDSEEQLT
+1085 
-1097 TLRKNEFKRPG
+1097 LRKNEFKRRG

-1120 EVGQEERIYA
+1120 GEGQGRTYA

-1137 VTIYQGNKIVDGG
+1137 VTKYRGVKIVDGDS
-1150 TITLYAQWKKLPDV
+1150 ITLYAQWEKLPDV
-1164 TILYT
+1164 TISYT
-1169 PDPTS
+1169 PEPTS
-1174 LGTVKLNGAAA
+1174 LGTVKLNPTESNELGPQ
-1185 EENDTITVQEGTVY
+1185 DGMVS

-1207 VAQGATAVPG
+1207 TARGATAVPG
-1217 EGSVFVG
+1217 KGSVFVG
-1224 WYDAQDTER
+1224 WYDAQGK
-1233 SHPLTVSSTTYTP
+1233 HPLTDKMTYTP
-1246 KKDSSGRYQEGSYVA
+1246 EKGSSGRYQDGSYVA
-1261 LFRLKQYVLRY
+1261 RFRLKQYVLRY
-1272 DANATDAVGTMKDQT
+1272 DANATDAAGAMEDQT
-1287 FPHGEAYPLK
+1287 FPHGQAHPLEK
-1297 ECAFSREGYRFVGW
+1297 CAFSREGYRFVGW
-1311 ATESTGKVKYED
+1311 ATESAGEGKYKD

-1329 EEKFPNLKDDND
+1329 DEEFPNLTNDND
-1341 EVTLYAV
+1341 VVTLYAV

-1354 TLSYEPND
+1354 TIGYVSSD
-1362 AELGSVSSALETV
+1362 TELGTV
-1375 VAVTGTAKG
+1375 TVESEPVDAVTGTAHG
-1384 STAQPKSGAK
+1384 STAQAKSGAK
-1394 FDGWYSADGTLLSK
+1394 FDGWYSADSTLLST

-1413 PTKGAGTVWQGTTY
+1413 PKKADGAVWQGTTY
-1427 YAHFSAKRS
+1427 YARFSARRR

-1445 PDETKPTLA
+1445 PDDTKITLA

-1509 AYSDVPDTA
+1509 AYSDVSDTA

-1645 LAIQEATNS
+1645 LAMQEATNS